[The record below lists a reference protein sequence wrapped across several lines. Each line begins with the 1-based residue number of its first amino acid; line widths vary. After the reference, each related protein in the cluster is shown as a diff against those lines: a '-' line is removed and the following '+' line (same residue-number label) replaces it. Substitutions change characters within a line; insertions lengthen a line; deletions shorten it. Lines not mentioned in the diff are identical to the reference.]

1 MKNKILNT
9 VLISILLLIVIFF
22 VSTNFIINIQWFKEV
37 GYLNVFFTK
46 IIAICKLFI
55 PIFIL
60 YFAAIA
66 IYMLTLK
73 KSIKGLIGEEKFKS
87 VKKYFIIS
95 NLLISILGAGV
106 TSVTQWYKILQF
118 TNSVPFGEVDPIFN
132 KDISFYVFKLP
143 LIQSI
148 FSTAISLIIILVI
161 ITVIMYLVL
170 GFKDKINESNDNVIR
185 INSKT
190 YGIRKFAGKQL
201 AILAAILSLLIGCSY
216 LLKSYDL
223 VYSTRGVAYGASYTD
238 VKITMTFYKVIAIAC
253 LIASIVVFISILK
266 LKVRP
271 IIISTAIIAVLIV
284 LEPVVAL
291 LTQQFV
297 VKPNE
302 MELEKPYIANNIEAT
317 KKAFNIDEIEVKEME
332 PNENITS
339 KKIDGNKDIIEN
351 LKVNSTGPLL
361 SFYKQVQ
368 LIKNYYEF
376 NDVDT
381 DRYNINGEYTQ
392 VFISPREINRSSMTT
407 WQNKHLRY
415 THGYGVAMSRVN
427 SVTEFG
433 QPDFVMKDIP
443 TVNTANIELKNPR
456 IYFGESDNDYV
467 IVNTEGGEF
476 DYPTGDTENTFNYDG
491 TGGIKMTPLNRV
503 LFSIYEKNPKILMSS
518 SITKDSKIILNR
530 NIVKRVKDIAP
541 FLTYDSDPYIVIHE
555 GRLVWMIDAYTTT
568 DKYPFSEPH
577 EGVNYIRN
585 SVKVVVDAFNGNV
598 DFYIA
603 DENDPI
609 INSYAK
615 IYKGLFKPLS
625 EMPKD
630 LKEHFRYPQDLF
642 ELQSKVLTKYHVD
655 DPIKLFT
662 EEDLWDRS
670 LEVVKNG
677 GVNKEEN
684 ISDKDEKFVL
694 KLAEKN
700 TESFKE
706 ENEGLYLMTKLPG
719 EDKVEMMLLDYFNMR
734 GKQSMVALLGARMDG
749 DNYGELVMYKFP
761 PQRTIY
767 SPILF
772 KNRIQQ
778 DPNISKE
785 ISLWEGKGSEVI
797 YGDLVIV
804 PIEDS
809 LLYLNTIYLKASS
822 ENSMPEMKRVILS
835 NGDKIVI
842 EENVEKALLKLFNY
856 SSKEDNTS
864 EDNKPEESNPNS
876 SLEGGNIK
884 TAADLFNKAI
894 EAQKNGDWAS
904 YGEFINNLGELLNKL
919 SKE

>member
-9 VLISILLLIVIFF
+9 VLISILLLVVVFF
-22 VSTNFIINIQWFKEV
+22 VSTNFIINVQWFKEV

-46 IIAICKLFI
+46 LIAICKLFV

-60 YFAAIA
+60 YFCVIA
-66 IYMLTLK
+66 IYLFTLR
-73 KSIKGLIGEEKFKS
+73 KSIRSLVGDTKFKS
-87 VKKYFIIS
+87 VKKYFLLS
-95 NLLISILGAGV
+95 NLVISILGAGA
-106 TSVTQWYKILQF
+106 TATTQWYKILQF
-118 TNSVPFGEVDPIFN
+118 TNAVPFGEVDPIFN

-143 LIQSI
+143 LVQSL
-148 FSTAISLIIILVI
+148 FSTAISLIIILVL
-161 ITVIMYLVL
+161 ITVIIYLAL
-170 GFKDKINESNDNVIR
+170 GFKDKIYQNKDNVIN

-201 AILAAILSLLIGCSY
+201 AVLASVLSLLIGCSY
-216 LLKSYDL
+216 LLKSYNL
-223 VYSTRGVAYGASYTD
+223 VYSTRGVSYGAGYTD
-238 VKITMTFYKVIAIAC
+238 VKITMIFYKVIAVAC
-253 LIASIVVFISILK
+253 VISSIVVFISILK
-266 LKVRP
+266 LKFRP
-271 IIISTAIIAVLIV
+271 IIISIASIAVLIV
-284 LEPVVAL
+284 LEPVVAVF
-291 LTQQFV
+291 TQQFV

-302 MELEKPYIANNIEAT
+302 MELEKPYISYSIDAT

-339 KKIDGNKDIIEN
+339 DKLEDNKDIIEN

-361 SFYKQVQ
+361 SFYQQVQ

-376 NDVDT
+376 NDADT
-381 DRYNINGEYTQ
+381 DRYNINGKYTQ
-392 VFISPREINRSSMTT
+392 VFVSPREINREAMTT

-415 THGYGVAMSRVN
+415 THGYGLAMSRVN

-443 TVNTANIELKNPR
+443 TVNTTDINLENPR

-476 DYPTGDTENTFNYDG
+476 DYPTGDTENTFNYNG
-491 TGGIKMTPLNRV
+491 TGGLKMTPFNRV

-518 SITKDSKIILNR
+518 SITSESRIILNR
-530 NIVKRVKDIAP
+530 NIVKRVQEIAP
-541 FLTYDSDPYIVIHE
+541 FLTYDSDPYIVVHD
-555 GRLVWMIDAYTTT
+555 GRLVWMMNAYTST

-598 DFYIA
+598 DFYVT

-609 INSYAK
+609 INCYLK
-615 IYKGLFKPLS
+615 IYKGLFKPMS
-625 EMPKD
+625 EMPED

-670 LEVVKNG
+670 LDVVKHG
-677 GVNKEEN
+677 GENLNQGDEGKEESILN
-684 ISDKDEKFVL
+684 KAKEN
-694 KLAEKN
+694 KN
-700 TESFKE
+700 NEA
-706 ENEGLYLMTKLPG
+706 ENEGLYLMTKLPD
-719 EDKVEMMLLDYFNMR
+719 EENVEMMLLDYFNMR

-785 ISLWEGKGSEVI
+785 ISLWAGKGSEVI
-797 YGDLVIV
+797 YGDIIIV

-809 LLYLNTIYLKASS
+809 LLYLNTIYLKANS

-842 EENVEKALLKLFNY
+842 EENIEKALLKLFNY
-856 SSKEDNTS
+856 NSFEENKNSNKDETSNTEITSDNSGVKE
-864 EDNKPEESNPNS
+864 
-876 SLEGGNIK
+876 
-884 TAADLFNKAI
+884 AADLFNKAI
-894 EAQKNGDWAS
+894 EAQKNGDWAT
-904 YGEFINNLGELLNKL
+904 YGEFINKLGDVLNKM
-919 SKE
+919 SHE

>member
-9 VLISILLLIVIFF
+9 VLISILLLVVVFF
-22 VSTNFIINIQWFKEV
+22 VSTNFIINFQWFKEV

-46 IIAICKLFI
+46 LIAISKLFV

-60 YFAAIA
+60 YFCVIA
-66 IYMLTLK
+66 IYLFTLR
-73 KSIKGLIGEEKFKS
+73 KSIRSLVGDTKFKS
-87 VKKYFIIS
+87 VKKYFLIS
-95 NLLISILGAGV
+95 NLVISILGAGA
-106 TSVTQWYKILQF
+106 TATTQWYKILQF
-118 TNSVPFGEVDPIFN
+118 TNAVSFGEVDPIFN

-143 LIQSI
+143 LVQSL
-148 FSTAISLIIILVI
+148 FSTAISLIIILVL
-161 ITVIMYLVL
+161 ITVIIYLAL
-170 GFKDKINESNDNVIR
+170 GFKDKIYQNKDNVIN

-201 AILAAILSLLIGCSY
+201 AVLASVLSLLIGCSY
-216 LLKSYDL
+216 LLKSYNL
-223 VYSTRGVAYGASYTD
+223 VYSTRGVSYGAGYTD
-238 VKITMTFYKVIAIAC
+238 VKITMIFYKVIAIAC
-253 LIASIVVFISILK
+253 VISSIVVFISILK
-266 LKVRP
+266 LKFRP
-271 IIISTAIIAVLIV
+271 IIISIASIAVLIV
-284 LEPVVAL
+284 LEPVVAIF
-291 LTQQFV
+291 TQQFV

-302 MELEKPYIANNIEAT
+302 MELEKPYISYSIDAT

-339 KKIDGNKDIIEN
+339 EKLEDNKDIIEN

-361 SFYKQVQ
+361 SFYQQVQ

-376 NDVDT
+376 NDADT
-381 DRYNINGEYTQ
+381 DRYNINGKYTQ
-392 VFISPREINRSSMTT
+392 VFVSPREINREAMTT

-415 THGYGVAMSRVN
+415 THGYGLAMSRVN

-443 TVNTANIELKNPR
+443 TVNTTDINLENPR

-476 DYPTGDTENTFNYDG
+476 DYPTGDTENTFNYNG
-491 TGGIKMTPLNRV
+491 TGGLKMTPFNRV

-518 SITKDSKIILNR
+518 SITSESRMILNR
-530 NIVKRVKDIAP
+530 NIVKRVQEIAP
-541 FLTYDSDPYIVIHE
+541 FLTYDSDPYIVVHD
-555 GRLVWMIDAYTTT
+555 GRLVWMMNAYTST

-598 DFYIA
+598 DFYVT

-609 INSYAK
+609 INCYLK

-625 EMPKD
+625 EMPED

-670 LEVVKNG
+670 LDVVKHG
-677 GVNKEEN
+677 GDNLSQGDEGKEESILN
-684 ISDKDEKFVL
+684 KAKEN
-694 KLAEKN
+694 KN
-700 TESFKE
+700 NEA
-706 ENEGLYLMTKLPG
+706 ENEGLYLMTKLPD
-719 EDKVEMMLLDYFNMR
+719 EENVEMMLLDYFNMR

-785 ISLWEGKGSEVI
+785 ISLWAGKGSEVI
-797 YGDLVIV
+797 YGDIIIV

-809 LLYLNTIYLKASS
+809 LLYLNTIYLKANS

-842 EENVEKALLKLFNY
+842 EENIEKALLKLFNY
-856 SSKEDNTS
+856 NSFEENKNSNKDETPKTETTSDKSGVKE
-864 EDNKPEESNPNS
+864 
-876 SLEGGNIK
+876 
-884 TAADLFNKAI
+884 AADLFNKAI
-894 EAQKNGDWAS
+894 EAQKNGDWTT
-904 YGEFINNLGELLNKL
+904 YGEFINKLGDVLNKM
-919 SKE
+919 SHE

>member
-9 VLISILLLIVIFF
+9 VLISILLLVVVFF
-22 VSTNFIINIQWFKEV
+22 VSTNFIINVQWFKEV

-46 IIAICKLFI
+46 LIAICKLFV

-60 YFAAIA
+60 YFCVIA
-66 IYMLTLK
+66 IYLFTLR
-73 KSIKGLIGEEKFKS
+73 KSIRSLVGDTKFKS
-87 VKKYFIIS
+87 VKKYFLLS
-95 NLLISILGAGV
+95 NLVISILGAGA
-106 TSVTQWYKILQF
+106 TATTQWYKILQF
-118 TNSVPFGEVDPIFN
+118 TNAVPFGEVDPIFN

-143 LIQSI
+143 LVQSL
-148 FSTAISLIIILVI
+148 FSTAISLIIILVL
-161 ITVIMYLVL
+161 ITVIIYLAL
-170 GFKDKINESNDNVIR
+170 GFKDKIYQNKDNVIN

-201 AILAAILSLLIGCSY
+201 AVLASVLSLLIGCSY
-216 LLKSYDL
+216 LLKSYNL
-223 VYSTRGVAYGASYTD
+223 VYSTRGVSYGAGYTD
-238 VKITMTFYKVIAIAC
+238 VKITMIFYKVIAVAC
-253 LIASIVVFISILK
+253 VISSIVVFISILK
-266 LKVRP
+266 LKFRP
-271 IIISTAIIAVLIV
+271 IIISIASIAVLIV
-284 LEPVVAL
+284 LEPVVAVF
-291 LTQQFV
+291 TQQFV

-302 MELEKPYIANNIEAT
+302 MELEKPYISYSIDAT

-339 KKIDGNKDIIEN
+339 DKLEDNKDIIEN

-361 SFYKQVQ
+361 SFYQQVQ

-376 NDVDT
+376 NDADT
-381 DRYNINGEYTQ
+381 DRYNINGKYTQ
-392 VFISPREINRSSMTT
+392 VFVSPREINREAMTT

-415 THGYGVAMSRVN
+415 THGYGLAMSRVN

-443 TVNTANIELKNPR
+443 TVNTTDINLENPR

-476 DYPTGDTENTFNYDG
+476 DYPTGDTENTFNYNG
-491 TGGIKMTPLNRV
+491 TGGLKMTPFNRV

-518 SITKDSKIILNR
+518 SITSESRIILNR
-530 NIVKRVKDIAP
+530 NIVKRVQEIAP
-541 FLTYDSDPYIVIHE
+541 FLTYDSDPYIVVHD
-555 GRLVWMIDAYTTT
+555 GRLVWMMNAYTST

-598 DFYIA
+598 DFYVT

-609 INSYAK
+609 INCYLK
-615 IYKGLFKPLS
+615 IYKGLFKPIS
-625 EMPKD
+625 EMPED

-670 LEVVKNG
+670 LDVVKHG
-677 GVNKEEN
+677 GENLNQGDEGKEESILN
-684 ISDKDEKFVL
+684 KAKEN
-694 KLAEKN
+694 KN
-700 TESFKE
+700 NEA
-706 ENEGLYLMTKLPG
+706 ENEGLYLMTKLPD
-719 EDKVEMMLLDYFNMR
+719 EENVEMMLLDYFNMR

-785 ISLWEGKGSEVI
+785 ISLWAGKGSEVI
-797 YGDLVIV
+797 YGDIIIV

-809 LLYLNTIYLKASS
+809 LLYLNTIYLKANS

-842 EENVEKALLKLFNY
+842 EENIEKALLKLFNY
-856 SSKEDNTS
+856 NSFEENKNSNKDETSNTEITSDNSGVKE
-864 EDNKPEESNPNS
+864 
-876 SLEGGNIK
+876 
-884 TAADLFNKAI
+884 AADLFNKAI
-894 EAQKNGDWAS
+894 EAQKNGDWAT
-904 YGEFINNLGELLNKL
+904 YGEFINKLGDVLNKM
-919 SKE
+919 SHE

>member
-9 VLISILLLIVIFF
+9 VLISILLLVVVFF
-22 VSTNFIINIQWFKEV
+22 VSTNFIINVQWFKEV

-46 IIAICKLFI
+46 LIAICKLFV

-60 YFAAIA
+60 YFCVIA
-66 IYMLTLK
+66 IYLFTLR
-73 KSIKGLIGEEKFKS
+73 KSIRSLVGDTKFKS
-87 VKKYFIIS
+87 VKKYFLLS
-95 NLLISILGAGV
+95 NLVISILGAGA
-106 TSVTQWYKILQF
+106 TATTQWYKILQF
-118 TNSVPFGEVDPIFN
+118 TNAVPFGEVDPIFN

-143 LIQSI
+143 LVQSL
-148 FSTAISLIIILVI
+148 FSTAISLIIILVL
-161 ITVIMYLVL
+161 ITVIIYLAL
-170 GFKDKINESNDNVIR
+170 GFKDKIYQNKDNVIN

-201 AILAAILSLLIGCSY
+201 AVLASVLSLLIGCSY
-216 LLKSYDL
+216 LLKSYNL
-223 VYSTRGVAYGASYTD
+223 VYSTRGVSYGAGYTD
-238 VKITMTFYKVIAIAC
+238 VKITMIFYKVIAIAC
-253 LIASIVVFISILK
+253 VISSIVVFISILK
-266 LKVRP
+266 LKFRP
-271 IIISTAIIAVLIV
+271 IIISIASIAVLIV
-284 LEPVVAL
+284 LEPVVAIF
-291 LTQQFV
+291 TQQFV

-302 MELEKPYIANNIEAT
+302 MELEKPYISYSIDAT

-339 KKIDGNKDIIEN
+339 EKLEDNKDIIEN

-361 SFYKQVQ
+361 SFYQQVQ

-376 NDVDT
+376 NDADT
-381 DRYNINGEYTQ
+381 DRYNINGKYTQ
-392 VFISPREINRSSMTT
+392 VFVSPREINREAMKT

-415 THGYGVAMSRVN
+415 THGYGLAMSRVN

-443 TVNTANIELKNPR
+443 TVNTTDINLENPR

-476 DYPTGDTENTFNYDG
+476 DYPTGDTENTFNYNG
-491 TGGIKMTPLNRV
+491 TGGLKMTPFNRV
-503 LFSIYEKNPKILMSS
+503 LFSIYERNPKILMSS
-518 SITKDSKIILNR
+518 SITSESRIILNR
-530 NIVKRVKDIAP
+530 NIVKRVQEIAP
-541 FLTYDSDPYIVIHE
+541 FLTYDSDPYIVVHD
-555 GRLVWMIDAYTTT
+555 GRLVWMMNAYTST

-598 DFYIA
+598 DFYVT

-609 INSYAK
+609 INCYLK

-625 EMPKD
+625 EMPED

-670 LEVVKNG
+670 LDVVKHG
-677 GVNKEEN
+677 GDNLSQGDEGKEESILN
-684 ISDKDEKFVL
+684 KAKEN
-694 KLAEKN
+694 KN
-700 TESFKE
+700 NEA
-706 ENEGLYLMTKLPG
+706 ENEGLYLMTKLPD
-719 EDKVEMMLLDYFNMR
+719 EENVEMMLLDYFNMR

-785 ISLWEGKGSEVI
+785 ISLWAGKGSEVI
-797 YGDLVIV
+797 YGDIIIV

-809 LLYLNTIYLKASS
+809 LLYLNTIYLKANS

-842 EENVEKALLKLFNY
+842 EENIEKALLKLFNY
-856 SSKEDNTS
+856 NSFEENKNSNKDETSNTEITSDNSGVKE
-864 EDNKPEESNPNS
+864 
-876 SLEGGNIK
+876 
-884 TAADLFNKAI
+884 AADLFNKAI
-894 EAQKNGDWAS
+894 EAQKNGDWAT
-904 YGEFINNLGELLNKL
+904 YGEFINKLGDVLNKM
-919 SKE
+919 SHE

>member
-9 VLISILLLIVIFF
+9 VLISILLLVVVFF
-22 VSTNFIINIQWFKEV
+22 VSTNFIINFQWFKEV

-46 IIAICKLFI
+46 LIAISKLFV

-60 YFAAIA
+60 YFCVIA
-66 IYMLTLK
+66 IYLFTLR
-73 KSIKGLIGEEKFKS
+73 KSIRSLVGDTKFKS
-87 VKKYFIIS
+87 VKKYFLLS
-95 NLLISILGAGV
+95 NLVISILGAGA
-106 TSVTQWYKILQF
+106 TATTQWYKILQF
-118 TNSVPFGEVDPIFN
+118 TNAVSFGEVDPIFN

-143 LIQSI
+143 LVQSL
-148 FSTAISLIIILVI
+148 FSTAISLIIILVL
-161 ITVIMYLVL
+161 ITVIIYLAL
-170 GFKDKINESNDNVIR
+170 GFKDKIYQNKDNVIN

-201 AILAAILSLLIGCSY
+201 AVLASVLSLLIGCSY
-216 LLKSYDL
+216 LLKSYNL
-223 VYSTRGVAYGASYTD
+223 VYSTRGVSYGAGYTD
-238 VKITMTFYKVIAIAC
+238 VKITMIFYKVIAIAC
-253 LIASIVVFISILK
+253 VISSIVVFISILK
-266 LKVRP
+266 LKFRP
-271 IIISTAIIAVLIV
+271 IIISIASIAVLIV
-284 LEPVVAL
+284 LEPVVAIF
-291 LTQQFV
+291 TQQFV

-302 MELEKPYIANNIEAT
+302 MELEKPYISYSIDAT

-339 KKIDGNKDIIEN
+339 EKLEDNKDIIEN

-361 SFYKQVQ
+361 SFYQQVQ

-376 NDVDT
+376 NDADT
-381 DRYNINGEYTQ
+381 DRYNINGKYTQ
-392 VFISPREINRSSMTT
+392 VFVSPREINREAMTT

-415 THGYGVAMSRVN
+415 THGYGLAMSRVN

-443 TVNTANIELKNPR
+443 TVNTTDINLENPR

-476 DYPTGDTENTFNYDG
+476 DYPTGDTENTFNYNG
-491 TGGIKMTPLNRV
+491 TGGLKMTPFNRV
-503 LFSIYEKNPKILMSS
+503 LFSIYERNPKILMSS
-518 SITKDSKIILNR
+518 SITSESRIILNR
-530 NIVKRVKDIAP
+530 NIVKRVQEIAP
-541 FLTYDSDPYIVIHE
+541 FLTYDSDPYIVVHD
-555 GRLVWMIDAYTTT
+555 GRLVWMMNAYTST

-598 DFYIA
+598 DFYVT

-609 INSYAK
+609 INCYLK

-625 EMPKD
+625 EMPED

-670 LEVVKNG
+670 LDVVKHG
-677 GVNKEEN
+677 GENLSQGDEGKEESILN
-684 ISDKDEKFVL
+684 KAKEN
-694 KLAEKN
+694 KN
-700 TESFKE
+700 NEA
-706 ENEGLYLMTKLPG
+706 ENEGLYLMTKLPD
-719 EDKVEMMLLDYFNMR
+719 EENVEMMLLDYFNMR

-785 ISLWEGKGSEVI
+785 ISLWAGKGSEVI
-797 YGDLVIV
+797 YGDIIIV

-809 LLYLNTIYLKASS
+809 LLYLNTIYLKANS

-842 EENVEKALLKLFNY
+842 EENIEKALLKLFNY
-856 SSKEDNTS
+856 NSFEENKNSNKDETSNTEITSDNSGVKE
-864 EDNKPEESNPNS
+864 
-876 SLEGGNIK
+876 
-884 TAADLFNKAI
+884 AADLFNKAI
-894 EAQKNGDWAS
+894 EAQKNGDWAT
-904 YGEFINNLGELLNKL
+904 YGEFINKLGDVLNKM
-919 SKE
+919 SHD

>member
-9 VLISILLLIVIFF
+9 VLISILLLVVVFF
-22 VSTNFIINIQWFKEV
+22 VSTNFIINFQWFKEV

-46 IIAICKLFI
+46 LIAISKLFV

-60 YFAAIA
+60 YFCVIA
-66 IYMLTLK
+66 IYLFTLR
-73 KSIKGLIGEEKFKS
+73 KSIRSLVGDNKFKS
-87 VKKYFIIS
+87 VKKYFLLS
-95 NLLISILGAGV
+95 NLVISILGAGA
-106 TSVTQWYKILQF
+106 TATTQWYKILQF
-118 TNSVPFGEVDPIFN
+118 TNAVSFGEVDPIFN

-143 LIQSI
+143 LVQSL
-148 FSTAISLIIILVI
+148 FSTAISLIIILVL
-161 ITVIMYLVL
+161 ITVIIYLAL
-170 GFKDKINESNDNVIR
+170 GFKDKIYQNKDNVIN

-201 AILAAILSLLIGCSY
+201 AVLASVLSLLIGCSY
-216 LLKSYDL
+216 LLKSYNL
-223 VYSTRGVAYGASYTD
+223 VYSTRGVSYGAGYTD
-238 VKITMTFYKVIAIAC
+238 VKITMIFYKVIAIAC
-253 LIASIVVFISILK
+253 VISSIVVFISILK
-266 LKVRP
+266 LKFRP
-271 IIISTAIIAVLIV
+271 IIISIASIAVLIV
-284 LEPVVAL
+284 LEPVVAIF
-291 LTQQFV
+291 TQQFV

-302 MELEKPYIANNIEAT
+302 MELEKPYISYSIDAT

-339 KKIDGNKDIIEN
+339 EKLEDNKDIIEN

-361 SFYKQVQ
+361 SFYQQVQ

-376 NDVDT
+376 NDADT
-381 DRYNINGEYTQ
+381 DRYNINGKYTQ
-392 VFISPREINRSSMTT
+392 VFVSPREINREAMTT

-415 THGYGVAMSRVN
+415 THGYGLAMSRVN

-443 TVNTANIELKNPR
+443 TVNTTDINLENPR

-476 DYPTGDTENTFNYDG
+476 DYPTGDTENTFNYNG
-491 TGGIKMTPLNRV
+491 TGGLKMTPFNRV

-518 SITKDSKIILNR
+518 SITSESRMILNR
-530 NIVKRVKDIAP
+530 NIVKRVQEIAP
-541 FLTYDSDPYIVIHE
+541 FLTYDSDPYIVVHD
-555 GRLVWMIDAYTTT
+555 GRLVWMMNAYTST

-598 DFYIA
+598 DFYVT

-609 INSYAK
+609 INCYLK

-625 EMPKD
+625 EMPED

-670 LEVVKNG
+670 LEVVKHG
-677 GVNKEEN
+677 GENLSQGDEGKEESILN
-684 ISDKDEKFVL
+684 KAKEN
-694 KLAEKN
+694 KN
-700 TESFKE
+700 NEA
-706 ENEGLYLMTKLPG
+706 ENEGLYLMTKLPD
-719 EDKVEMMLLDYFNMR
+719 EENVEMMLLDYFNMR

-785 ISLWEGKGSEVI
+785 ISLWAGKGSEVI
-797 YGDLVIV
+797 YGDIIIV

-809 LLYLNTIYLKASS
+809 LLYLNTIYLKANS

-842 EENVEKALLKLFNY
+842 EENIEKALLKLFNY
-856 SSKEDNTS
+856 NSFEENKNSNKDETPKNETPSDNSGVKE
-864 EDNKPEESNPNS
+864 
-876 SLEGGNIK
+876 
-884 TAADLFNKAI
+884 AADLFNKAI
-894 EAQKNGDWAS
+894 EAQKNGDWTT
-904 YGEFINNLGELLNKL
+904 YGEFINKLGDVLNKM
-919 SKE
+919 SHE

>member
-1 MKNKILNT
+1 MKNKILNI
-9 VLISILLLIVIFF
+9 VLMTILLVIVVLLI
-22 VSTNFIINIQWFKEV
+22 STNFVINIQWFKEV

-46 IIAICKLFI
+46 MVAICKLFI
-55 PIFIL
+55 PIFIV
-60 YFAAIA
+60 YFAVIA
-66 IYMLTLK
+66 IYLFTLK
-73 KSIKGLIGEEKFKS
+73 GSIRNLVGEIKFKS
-87 VKKYFIIS
+87 IRKYFVLLNLGIS
-95 NLLISILGAGV
+95 LLGAGG
-106 TSVTQWYKILQF
+106 TAITQWYKILQF

-148 FSTAISLIIILVI
+148 FSAAISLIVILALVTVVI
-161 ITVIMYLVL
+161 YLGL
-170 GFKDKINESNDNVIR
+170 GFKDRLYKNQDNVIN
-185 INSKT
+185 INSKAD
-190 YGIRKFAGKQL
+190 GIRKFAGKQL
-201 AILAAILSLLIGCSY
+201 AVLASVLSLLIAGGY
-216 LLKSYDL
+216 LLKSYTL

-238 VKITMTFYKVIAIAC
+238 VKITLLFYKVISVAC
-253 LIASIVVFISILK
+253 IIASIIVFISILK
-266 LKVRP
+266 SKFRP
-271 IIISTAIIAVLIV
+271 IIISIAGIAVLIV
-284 LEPVVAL
+284 LEPVVAI

-302 MELEKPYIANNIEAT
+302 MELEKPYISYNIEAT
-317 KKAFNIDEIEVKEME
+317 KKAFNVDNITVKEME

-339 KKIDGNKDIIEN
+339 ETLEDNKEIIEN

-361 SFYKQVQ
+361 SFYQQVQ

-376 NDVDT
+376 NDADT
-381 DRYNINGEYTQ
+381 DRYNINGDYTQ
-392 VFISPREINRSSMTT
+392 VFISPREINRDSMNT

-427 SVTEFG
+427 SVTEAG

-443 TVNTANIELKNPR
+443 TINNTDINLENPR
-456 IYFGESDNDYV
+456 IYFGESDNEYV

-476 DYPTGDTENTFNYDG
+476 DYPTGDTENTFNYNG
-491 TGGIKMTPLNRV
+491 TGGIQMTPLNRI
-503 LFSIYEKNPKILMSS
+503 LFSIYEKNPKILMSN
-518 SITKDSKIILNR
+518 SITSESKVILNR
-530 NIVKRVKDIAP
+530 NIVDRVTEIAP
-541 FLTYDSDPYIVIHE
+541 FLTYDSDPYIVVHD
-555 GRLVWMIDAYTTT
+555 GRLVWMMDAYTTT

-577 EGVNYIRN
+577 DGVNYIRN
-585 SVKVVVDAFNGNV
+585 SVKVIVDAFNGNV

-609 INSYAK
+609 IECYSK
-615 IYKGLFKPLS
+615 IYKGLFKPMA
-625 EMPKD
+625 EMPED
-630 LKEHFRYPQDLF
+630 LKGHFRYPQNLF

-655 DPIKLFT
+655 DPVKLFT

-670 LEVVKNG
+670 LEVVKHGGETATKEANG
-677 GVNKEEN
+677 QVESILNKSKSNE
-684 ISDKDEKFVL
+684 S
-694 KLAEKN
+694 
-700 TESFKE
+700 TEDQ
-706 ENEGLYLMTKLPG
+706 NEGLYLMTKLPG
-719 EDKVEMMLLDYFNMR
+719 EENIEMMLLDYFNMR

-749 DNYGELVMYKFP
+749 DNYGDLVMYKFP

-785 ISLWEGKGSEVI
+785 ISLWAGKGSEVI
-797 YGDLVIV
+797 YGDIIIV

-809 LLYLNTIYLKASS
+809 LLYLNTIYLKADS

-856 SSKEDNTS
+856 SAPGENENTNT
-864 EDNKPEESNPNS
+864 ENNTANKIPNN
-876 SLEGGNIK
+876 EGGVK
-884 TAADLFNKAI
+884 EAADLFNKAI

-904 YGEFINNLGELLNKL
+904 YGEYINQVGDILNKIL
-919 SKE
+919 QE

>member
-9 VLISILLLIVIFF
+9 VLISILLLVVVFF
-22 VSTNFIINIQWFKEV
+22 VSTNFIINFQWFKEV

-46 IIAICKLFI
+46 LIAISKLFV

-60 YFAAIA
+60 YFCVIA
-66 IYMLTLK
+66 IYLFTLR
-73 KSIKGLIGEEKFKS
+73 KSIRSLVGDTKFKS
-87 VKKYFIIS
+87 VKKYFLLS
-95 NLLISILGAGV
+95 NLVISILGAGA
-106 TSVTQWYKILQF
+106 TATTQWYKILQF
-118 TNSVPFGEVDPIFN
+118 TNAVSFGEVDPIFN

-143 LIQSI
+143 LVQSL
-148 FSTAISLIIILVI
+148 FSTAISLIIILVL
-161 ITVIMYLVL
+161 ITVIIYLAL
-170 GFKDKINESNDNVIR
+170 GFKDKIYQNKDNVIN

-201 AILAAILSLLIGCSY
+201 AVLASVLSLLIGCSY
-216 LLKSYDL
+216 LLKSYNL
-223 VYSTRGVAYGASYTD
+223 VYSTRGVSYGAGYTD
-238 VKITMTFYKVIAIAC
+238 VKITMIFYKVIAIAC
-253 LIASIVVFISILK
+253 VISSIVVFISILK
-266 LKVRP
+266 LKFRP
-271 IIISTAIIAVLIV
+271 IIISIASIAVLIV
-284 LEPVVAL
+284 LEPVVAIF
-291 LTQQFV
+291 TQQFV

-302 MELEKPYIANNIEAT
+302 MELEKPYISYSIDAT

-339 KKIDGNKDIIEN
+339 EKLEDNKDIIEN

-361 SFYKQVQ
+361 SFYQQVQ

-376 NDVDT
+376 NDADT
-381 DRYNINGEYTQ
+381 DRYNINGKYTQ
-392 VFISPREINRSSMTT
+392 VFVSPREINREAMTT

-415 THGYGVAMSRVN
+415 THGYGLAMSRVN

-443 TVNTANIELKNPR
+443 TVNTTDINLENPR

-476 DYPTGDTENTFNYDG
+476 DYPTGDTENTFNYNG
-491 TGGIKMTPLNRV
+491 TGGLKMTPFNRV
-503 LFSIYEKNPKILMSS
+503 LFSIYERNPKILMSS
-518 SITKDSKIILNR
+518 SITSESRIILNR
-530 NIVKRVKDIAP
+530 NIVKRVQEIAP
-541 FLTYDSDPYIVIHE
+541 FLTYDSDPYIVVHD
-555 GRLVWMIDAYTTT
+555 GRLVWMMNAYTST

-598 DFYIA
+598 DFYVT

-609 INSYAK
+609 INCYLK

-625 EMPKD
+625 EMPED

-670 LEVVKNG
+670 LDVVKHG
-677 GVNKEEN
+677 GDNLSQGDEGKEESILN
-684 ISDKDEKFVL
+684 KAKEN
-694 KLAEKN
+694 KN
-700 TESFKE
+700 NEA
-706 ENEGLYLMTKLPG
+706 ENEGLYLMTKLPD
-719 EDKVEMMLLDYFNMR
+719 EENVEMMLLDYFNMR

-785 ISLWEGKGSEVI
+785 ISLWAGKGSEVI
-797 YGDLVIV
+797 YGDIIIV

-809 LLYLNTIYLKASS
+809 LLYLNTIYLKANS

-842 EENVEKALLKLFNY
+842 EENIEKALLKLFNY
-856 SSKEDNTS
+856 NSFEENKNSNKDETPKTETTSDKSGVKE
-864 EDNKPEESNPNS
+864 
-876 SLEGGNIK
+876 
-884 TAADLFNKAI
+884 AADLFNKAI
-894 EAQKNGDWAS
+894 EAQKNGDWTT
-904 YGEFINNLGELLNKL
+904 YGEFINKLGDVLNKM
-919 SKE
+919 SHE

>member
-9 VLISILLLIVIFF
+9 VLISILLLVVVFF
-22 VSTNFIINIQWFKEV
+22 VSTNFIINVQWFKEV

-46 IIAICKLFI
+46 LIAICKLFV

-60 YFAAIA
+60 YFCVIA
-66 IYMLTLK
+66 IYLFTLR
-73 KSIKGLIGEEKFKS
+73 KSIRSLVGDTKFKS
-87 VKKYFIIS
+87 VKKYFLIS
-95 NLLISILGAGV
+95 NLVISILGAGA
-106 TSVTQWYKILQF
+106 TATTQWYKILQF
-118 TNSVPFGEVDPIFN
+118 TNAVSFGEVDPIFN

-143 LIQSI
+143 LVQSL
-148 FSTAISLIIILVI
+148 FSTAISLIIILVL
-161 ITVIMYLVL
+161 ITVIIYLAL
-170 GFKDKINESNDNVIR
+170 GFKDKIYQNKDNVIN

-201 AILAAILSLLIGCSY
+201 AVLASVLSLLIGCSY
-216 LLKSYDL
+216 LLKSYNL
-223 VYSTRGVAYGASYTD
+223 VYSTRGVSYGAGYTD
-238 VKITMTFYKVIAIAC
+238 VKITMIFYKVIAIAC
-253 LIASIVVFISILK
+253 VISSIVVFISILK
-266 LKVRP
+266 LKFRP
-271 IIISTAIIAVLIV
+271 IIISIASIAVLIV
-284 LEPVVAL
+284 LEPVVAIF
-291 LTQQFV
+291 TQQFV

-302 MELEKPYIANNIEAT
+302 MELEKPYISYSIDAT

-339 KKIDGNKDIIEN
+339 EKLEDNKDIIEN

-361 SFYKQVQ
+361 SFYQQVQ

-376 NDVDT
+376 NDADT
-381 DRYNINGEYTQ
+381 DRYNINGKYTQ
-392 VFISPREINRSSMTT
+392 VFVSPREINREAMTT

-415 THGYGVAMSRVN
+415 THGYGLAMSRVN

-443 TVNTANIELKNPR
+443 TVNTTDINLENPR

-476 DYPTGDTENTFNYDG
+476 DYPTGDTENTFNYNG
-491 TGGIKMTPLNRV
+491 TGGLKMTPFNRV
-503 LFSIYEKNPKILMSS
+503 LFSIYERNPKILMSS
-518 SITKDSKIILNR
+518 SITSESRIILNR
-530 NIVKRVKDIAP
+530 NIVKRVQEIAP
-541 FLTYDSDPYIVIHE
+541 FLTYDSDPYIVVHD
-555 GRLVWMIDAYTTT
+555 GRLVWMMNAYTST

-598 DFYIA
+598 DFYVT

-609 INSYAK
+609 INCYLK

-625 EMPKD
+625 EMPED

-670 LEVVKNG
+670 LDVVKHG
-677 GVNKEEN
+677 GENLSQGDEGKEESILN
-684 ISDKDEKFVL
+684 KAKEN
-694 KLAEKN
+694 KN
-700 TESFKE
+700 NEA
-706 ENEGLYLMTKLPG
+706 ENEGLYLMTKLPD
-719 EDKVEMMLLDYFNMR
+719 EENVEMMLLDYFNMR

-785 ISLWEGKGSEVI
+785 ISLWAGKGSEVI
-797 YGDLVIV
+797 YGDIIIV

-809 LLYLNTIYLKASS
+809 LLYLNTIYLKANS

-842 EENVEKALLKLFNY
+842 EENIEKALLKLFNY
-856 SSKEDNTS
+856 NSFEENKNSNKDETSNTEITSDNSGVKE
-864 EDNKPEESNPNS
+864 
-876 SLEGGNIK
+876 
-884 TAADLFNKAI
+884 AADLFNKAI
-894 EAQKNGDWAS
+894 EAQKNGDWAT
-904 YGEFINNLGELLNKL
+904 YGEFINKLGDVLNKM
-919 SKE
+919 SHD

>member
-9 VLISILLLIVIFF
+9 VLISILLLVVVFF
-22 VSTNFIINIQWFKEV
+22 VSTNFIINVQWFKEV

-46 IIAICKLFI
+46 LIAICKLFV

-60 YFAAIA
+60 YFCVIA
-66 IYMLTLK
+66 IYLFTLR
-73 KSIKGLIGEEKFKS
+73 KSIRSLVGDTKFKS
-87 VKKYFIIS
+87 VKKYFLLS
-95 NLLISILGAGV
+95 NLVISILGAGA
-106 TSVTQWYKILQF
+106 TATTQWYKILQF
-118 TNSVPFGEVDPIFN
+118 TNAVPFGEVDPIFN

-143 LIQSI
+143 LVQSL
-148 FSTAISLIIILVI
+148 FSTAISLIIILVL
-161 ITVIMYLVL
+161 ITVIIYLAL
-170 GFKDKINESNDNVIR
+170 GFKDKIYQNKDNVIN

-201 AILAAILSLLIGCSY
+201 AVLASVLSLLIGCSY
-216 LLKSYDL
+216 LLKSYNL
-223 VYSTRGVAYGASYTD
+223 VYSTRGVSYGAGYTD
-238 VKITMTFYKVIAIAC
+238 VKITMIFYKVIAVAC
-253 LIASIVVFISILK
+253 VISSIVVFISILK
-266 LKVRP
+266 LKFRP
-271 IIISTAIIAVLIV
+271 IIISIASIAVLIV
-284 LEPVVAL
+284 LEPVVAIF
-291 LTQQFV
+291 TQQFV

-302 MELEKPYIANNIEAT
+302 MELEKPYISYSIDAT

-339 KKIDGNKDIIEN
+339 EKLEDNKDIIEN

-361 SFYKQVQ
+361 SFYQQVQ

-376 NDVDT
+376 NDADT
-381 DRYNINGEYTQ
+381 DRYNINGKYTQ
-392 VFISPREINRSSMTT
+392 VFVSPREINRDSMTT

-415 THGYGVAMSRVN
+415 THGYGLAMSRVN

-443 TVNTANIELKNPR
+443 TVNTTDINLENPR

-476 DYPTGDTENTFNYDG
+476 DYPTGDTENTFNYNG
-491 TGGIKMTPLNRV
+491 TGGLKMTPFNRV
-503 LFSIYEKNPKILMSS
+503 LFSIYERNPKILMSS
-518 SITKDSKIILNR
+518 SITSESRIILNR
-530 NIVKRVKDIAP
+530 NIVKRVQEIAP
-541 FLTYDSDPYIVIHE
+541 FLTYDSDPYIVVHD
-555 GRLVWMIDAYTTT
+555 GRLVWMMDAYTST

-598 DFYIA
+598 DFYVT

-609 INSYAK
+609 INCYLK

-625 EMPKD
+625 EMPED

-662 EEDLWDRS
+662 EEDLRDRS
-670 LEVVKNG
+670 LEVVKHG
-677 GVNKEEN
+677 GENLSQGDEGKEESILN
-684 ISDKDEKFVL
+684 KAKEN
-694 KLAEKN
+694 KN
-700 TESFKE
+700 NEA
-706 ENEGLYLMTKLPG
+706 ENEGLYLMTKLPD
-719 EDKVEMMLLDYFNMR
+719 EENVEMMLLDYFNMR

-785 ISLWEGKGSEVI
+785 ISLWAGKGSEVI
-797 YGDLVIV
+797 YGDIIIV

-809 LLYLNTIYLKASS
+809 LLYLNTIYLKANS

-842 EENVEKALLKLFNY
+842 EENIEKALLKLFNY
-856 SSKEDNTS
+856 SSSEENKNSNKDETHKNEITSDNSGIKE
-864 EDNKPEESNPNS
+864 
-876 SLEGGNIK
+876 
-884 TAADLFNKAI
+884 AADLFNKAI
-894 EAQKNGDWAS
+894 EAQKNGDWAT
-904 YGEFINNLGELLNKL
+904 YGEFINKLGDILNKM
-919 SKE
+919 SQE

>member
-9 VLISILLLIVIFF
+9 VLISILLLVVVFF
-22 VSTNFIINIQWFKEV
+22 VSTNFIINVQWFKEV

-46 IIAICKLFI
+46 LIAICKLFV

-60 YFAAIA
+60 YFCVIA
-66 IYMLTLK
+66 IYLFTLR
-73 KSIKGLIGEEKFKS
+73 KSIRSLVGDTKFKS
-87 VKKYFIIS
+87 VKKYFLLS
-95 NLLISILGAGV
+95 NLVISILGAGA
-106 TSVTQWYKILQF
+106 TATTQWYKILQF
-118 TNSVPFGEVDPIFN
+118 TNAVPFGEVDPIFN

-143 LIQSI
+143 LVQSL
-148 FSTAISLIIILVI
+148 FSTAISLIIILVL
-161 ITVIMYLVL
+161 ITVIIYLAL
-170 GFKDKINESNDNVIR
+170 GFKDKIYQNKDNVIN

-201 AILAAILSLLIGCSY
+201 AVLASVLSLLIGCSY
-216 LLKSYDL
+216 LLKSYNL
-223 VYSTRGVAYGASYTD
+223 VYSTRGVSYGAGYTD
-238 VKITMTFYKVIAIAC
+238 VKITMIFYKVIAIAC
-253 LIASIVVFISILK
+253 VISSIVVFISILK
-266 LKVRP
+266 LKFRP
-271 IIISTAIIAVLIV
+271 IIISIASIAVLIV
-284 LEPVVAL
+284 LEPVVAIF
-291 LTQQFV
+291 TQQFV

-302 MELEKPYIANNIEAT
+302 MELEKPYISYSIDAT

-339 KKIDGNKDIIEN
+339 EKLEDNKDIIEN

-361 SFYKQVQ
+361 SFYQQVQ

-376 NDVDT
+376 NDADT
-381 DRYNINGEYTQ
+381 DRYNINGKYTQ
-392 VFISPREINRSSMTT
+392 VFVSPREINREAMTT

-415 THGYGVAMSRVN
+415 THGYGLAMSRVN

-443 TVNTANIELKNPR
+443 TVNTTDINLENPR

-476 DYPTGDTENTFNYDG
+476 DYPTGDTENTFNYNG
-491 TGGIKMTPLNRV
+491 TGGLKMTPFNRV
-503 LFSIYEKNPKILMSS
+503 LFSIYERNPKILMSS
-518 SITKDSKIILNR
+518 SITSESRIILNR
-530 NIVKRVKDIAP
+530 NIVKRVQEIAP
-541 FLTYDSDPYIVIHE
+541 FLTYDSDPYIVVHD
-555 GRLVWMIDAYTTT
+555 GRLVWMMNAYTST

-598 DFYIA
+598 DFYVT

-609 INSYAK
+609 INCYLK

-625 EMPKD
+625 EMPED

-670 LEVVKNG
+670 LDVVKHG
-677 GVNKEEN
+677 GENLSQGDEGKEESIFN
-684 ISDKDEKFVL
+684 KAKEN
-694 KLAEKN
+694 KN
-700 TESFKE
+700 NEA
-706 ENEGLYLMTKLPG
+706 ENEGLYLMTKLPD
-719 EDKVEMMLLDYFNMR
+719 EENVEMMLLDYFNMR

-785 ISLWEGKGSEVI
+785 ISLWAGKGSEVI
-797 YGDLVIV
+797 YGDIIIV

-809 LLYLNTIYLKASS
+809 LLYLNTIYLKANS

-842 EENVEKALLKLFNY
+842 EENIEKALLKLFNY
-856 SSKEDNTS
+856 NSFEENKNSNKDETSNTEITSDNSGVKE
-864 EDNKPEESNPNS
+864 
-876 SLEGGNIK
+876 
-884 TAADLFNKAI
+884 AADLFNKAI
-894 EAQKNGDWAS
+894 EAQKNGDWAT
-904 YGEFINNLGELLNKL
+904 YGEFINKLGDVLNKM
-919 SKE
+919 SHE

>member
-9 VLISILLLIVIFF
+9 VLISILLLVVVFF
-22 VSTNFIINIQWFKEV
+22 VSTNFIINVQWFKEV

-46 IIAICKLFI
+46 LIAICKLFV

-60 YFAAIA
+60 YFCVIA
-66 IYMLTLK
+66 IYLFTLR
-73 KSIKGLIGEEKFKS
+73 KSIRSLVGDTKFKS
-87 VKKYFIIS
+87 VKKYFILS
-95 NLLISILGAGV
+95 NLVISILGAGA
-106 TSVTQWYKILQF
+106 TATTQWYKILQF
-118 TNSVPFGEVDPIFN
+118 TNAVPFGEVDPIFN

-143 LIQSI
+143 LVQSL
-148 FSTAISLIIILVI
+148 FSTAISLIIILVL
-161 ITVIMYLVL
+161 ITVIIYLAL
-170 GFKDKINESNDNVIR
+170 GFKDKIYQNKDNVIN

-201 AILAAILSLLIGCSY
+201 AVLASVLSLLIGCSY
-216 LLKSYDL
+216 LLKSYNL
-223 VYSTRGVAYGASYTD
+223 VYSTRGVSYGAGYTD
-238 VKITMTFYKVIAIAC
+238 VKITMIFYKVIAVAC
-253 LIASIVVFISILK
+253 VISSIVVFISILK
-266 LKVRP
+266 LKFRP
-271 IIISTAIIAVLIV
+271 IIISIASIAVLIV
-284 LEPVVAL
+284 LEPVVAIF
-291 LTQQFV
+291 TQQFV

-302 MELEKPYIANNIEAT
+302 MELEKPYISYSIDAT

-339 KKIDGNKDIIEN
+339 EKLEDNKDIIEN

-361 SFYKQVQ
+361 SFYQQVQ

-376 NDVDT
+376 NDADT
-381 DRYNINGEYTQ
+381 DRYNINGKYTQ
-392 VFISPREINRSSMTT
+392 VFVSPREINRDSMTT

-415 THGYGVAMSRVN
+415 THGYGLAMSRVN

-443 TVNTANIELKNPR
+443 TVNTTDINLENPR

-476 DYPTGDTENTFNYDG
+476 DYPTGDTENTFNYNG
-491 TGGIKMTPLNRV
+491 TGGLKMTPFNRV
-503 LFSIYEKNPKILMSS
+503 LFSIYERNPKILMSS
-518 SITKDSKIILNR
+518 SITSESRIILNR
-530 NIVKRVKDIAP
+530 NIVKRVQEIAP
-541 FLTYDSDPYIVIHE
+541 FLTYDSDPYIVVHD
-555 GRLVWMIDAYTTT
+555 GRLVWMMDAYTST

-598 DFYIA
+598 DFYVT

-609 INSYAK
+609 INCYLK

-625 EMPKD
+625 EMPED

-642 ELQSKVLTKYHVD
+642 ELQSKVLTKYHID

-670 LEVVKNG
+670 LEVVKHG
-677 GVNKEEN
+677 GEKLSQGEDDKEESILN
-684 ISDKDEKFVL
+684 KAKEN
-694 KLAEKN
+694 KN
-700 TESFKE
+700 NEA
-706 ENEGLYLMTKLPG
+706 ENEGLYLMTKLPD
-719 EDKVEMMLLDYFNMR
+719 EENVEMMLLDYFNMR

-785 ISLWEGKGSEVI
+785 ISLWAGKGSEVI
-797 YGDLVIV
+797 YGDIIIV

-809 LLYLNTIYLKASS
+809 LLYLNTIYLKANS

-842 EENVEKALLKLFNY
+842 EENIEKALLKLFNY
-856 SSKEDNTS
+856 
-864 EDNKPEESNPNS
+864 NS
-876 SLEGGNIK
+876 SEENKNSNKDETPNNETPSDKGGVK
-884 TAADLFNKAI
+884 EAADLFNKAI
-894 EAQKNGDWAS
+894 EAQKNGDWAT
-904 YGEFINNLGELLNKL
+904 YGELINKLGDILNKI
-919 SKE
+919 SQE

>member
-9 VLISILLLIVIFF
+9 VLISILLLVVVFF
-22 VSTNFIINIQWFKEV
+22 VSTNFIINVQWFKEV

-46 IIAICKLFI
+46 LIAICKLFV

-60 YFAAIA
+60 YFCVIA
-66 IYMLTLK
+66 IYLFTLR
-73 KSIKGLIGEEKFKS
+73 KSIRSLVGDTKFKS
-87 VKKYFIIS
+87 VKKYFLLS
-95 NLLISILGAGV
+95 NLVISILGAGA
-106 TSVTQWYKILQF
+106 TATTQWYKILQF
-118 TNSVPFGEVDPIFN
+118 TNAVPFGEVDPIFN

-143 LIQSI
+143 LVQSL
-148 FSTAISLIIILVI
+148 FSTAISLIIILVL
-161 ITVIMYLVL
+161 ITVIIYLAL
-170 GFKDKINESNDNVIR
+170 GFKDKIYQNKDNVIN

-201 AILAAILSLLIGCSY
+201 AVLASVLSLLIGCSY
-216 LLKSYDL
+216 LLKSYNL
-223 VYSTRGVAYGASYTD
+223 VYSTRGVSYGAGYTD
-238 VKITMTFYKVIAIAC
+238 VKITMIFYKVIAIAC
-253 LIASIVVFISILK
+253 VISSIVVFISILK
-266 LKVRP
+266 LKFRP
-271 IIISTAIIAVLIV
+271 IIISIASIAVLIV
-284 LEPVVAL
+284 LEPVVAIF
-291 LTQQFV
+291 TQQFV

-302 MELEKPYIANNIEAT
+302 MELEKPYISYSIDAT

-339 KKIDGNKDIIEN
+339 EKLEDNKDIIEN

-361 SFYKQVQ
+361 SFYQQVQ

-376 NDVDT
+376 NDADT
-381 DRYNINGEYTQ
+381 DRYNINGKYTQ
-392 VFISPREINRSSMTT
+392 VFVSPREINREAMTT

-415 THGYGVAMSRVN
+415 THGYGLAMSRVN

-443 TVNTANIELKNPR
+443 TVNTTDINLENPR

-476 DYPTGDTENTFNYDG
+476 DYPTGDTENTFNYNG
-491 TGGIKMTPLNRV
+491 TGGLKMTPFNRV
-503 LFSIYEKNPKILMSS
+503 LFSIYERNPKILMSS
-518 SITKDSKIILNR
+518 SITSESRIILNR
-530 NIVKRVKDIAP
+530 NIVKRVQEIAP
-541 FLTYDSDPYIVIHE
+541 FLTYDSDPYIVVHD
-555 GRLVWMIDAYTTT
+555 GRLVWMMNAYTST

-598 DFYIA
+598 DFYVT

-609 INSYAK
+609 INCYLK

-625 EMPKD
+625 EMPED

-670 LEVVKNG
+670 LDVVKHG
-677 GVNKEEN
+677 GENLSQGDEGKEESILN
-684 ISDKDEKFVL
+684 KAKEN
-694 KLAEKN
+694 KN
-700 TESFKE
+700 NEA
-706 ENEGLYLMTKLPG
+706 ENEGLYLMTKLPD
-719 EDKVEMMLLDYFNMR
+719 EENVEMMLLDYFNMR

-749 DNYGELVMYKFP
+749 DKYGELVMYKFP

-785 ISLWEGKGSEVI
+785 ISLWAGKGSEVI
-797 YGDLVIV
+797 YGDIIIV

-809 LLYLNTIYLKASS
+809 LLYLNTIYLKANS

-842 EENVEKALLKLFNY
+842 EENIEKALLKLFNY
-856 SSKEDNTS
+856 NSFEENKNSNKDETSNTEITSDNSGVKE
-864 EDNKPEESNPNS
+864 
-876 SLEGGNIK
+876 
-884 TAADLFNKAI
+884 AADLFNKAI
-894 EAQKNGDWAS
+894 EAQKNGDWAT
-904 YGEFINNLGELLNKL
+904 YGEFINKLGDVLNKM
-919 SKE
+919 SHE

>member
-9 VLISILLLIVIFF
+9 VLISILLLVVVFF
-22 VSTNFIINIQWFKEV
+22 VSTNFIINVQWFKEV

-46 IIAICKLFI
+46 LIAICKLFV

-60 YFAAIA
+60 YFCVIA
-66 IYMLTLK
+66 IYLFTLR
-73 KSIKGLIGEEKFKS
+73 KSIRSLVGDTKFKS
-87 VKKYFIIS
+87 VKKYFLLS
-95 NLLISILGAGV
+95 NLVISILGAGA
-106 TSVTQWYKILQF
+106 TATTQWYKILQF
-118 TNSVPFGEVDPIFN
+118 TNAVPFGEVDPIFN

-143 LIQSI
+143 LVQSL
-148 FSTAISLIIILVI
+148 FSTAISLIIILVL
-161 ITVIMYLVL
+161 ITVIIYLAL
-170 GFKDKINESNDNVIR
+170 GFKDKIYQNKDNVIN

-201 AILAAILSLLIGCSY
+201 AVLASVLSLLIGCSY
-216 LLKSYDL
+216 LLKSYNL
-223 VYSTRGVAYGASYTD
+223 VYSTRGVSYGAGYTD
-238 VKITMTFYKVIAIAC
+238 VKITMIFYKVIAIAC
-253 LIASIVVFISILK
+253 VISSIVVFISILK
-266 LKVRP
+266 LKFRP
-271 IIISTAIIAVLIV
+271 IIISIASIAVLIV
-284 LEPVVAL
+284 LEPVVAIF
-291 LTQQFV
+291 TQQFV

-302 MELEKPYIANNIEAT
+302 MELEKPYISYSIDAT

-332 PNENITS
+332 PNENIIS
-339 KKIDGNKDIIEN
+339 EKLEDNKDIIEN

-361 SFYKQVQ
+361 SFYQQVQ

-376 NDVDT
+376 NDADT
-381 DRYNINGEYTQ
+381 DRYNINGKYTQ
-392 VFISPREINRSSMTT
+392 VFVSPREINREAMTT

-415 THGYGVAMSRVN
+415 THGYGLAMSRVN

-443 TVNTANIELKNPR
+443 TVNTTDINLENPR

-476 DYPTGDTENTFNYDG
+476 DYPTGDTENTFNYNG
-491 TGGIKMTPLNRV
+491 TGGLKMTPFNRV
-503 LFSIYEKNPKILMSS
+503 LFSIYERNPKILMSS
-518 SITKDSKIILNR
+518 SITSESRIILNR
-530 NIVKRVKDIAP
+530 NIVKRVQEIAP
-541 FLTYDSDPYIVIHE
+541 FLTYDSDPYIVVHD
-555 GRLVWMIDAYTTT
+555 GRLVWMMNAYTST

-598 DFYIA
+598 DFYVT

-609 INSYAK
+609 INCYLK

-625 EMPKD
+625 EMPED

-670 LEVVKNG
+670 LDVVKHG
-677 GVNKEEN
+677 GENLSQGDEGKEESILN
-684 ISDKDEKFVL
+684 KAKEN
-694 KLAEKN
+694 KN
-700 TESFKE
+700 NEA
-706 ENEGLYLMTKLPG
+706 ENEGLYLMTKLPD
-719 EDKVEMMLLDYFNMR
+719 EENVEMMLLDYFNMR

-785 ISLWEGKGSEVI
+785 ISLWAGKGSEVI
-797 YGDLVIV
+797 YGDIIIV

-809 LLYLNTIYLKASS
+809 LLYLNTIYLKANS

-842 EENVEKALLKLFNY
+842 EENIEKALLKLFNY
-856 SSKEDNTS
+856 NSFEENKNSNKDETSNTEITSDNSGVKE
-864 EDNKPEESNPNS
+864 
-876 SLEGGNIK
+876 
-884 TAADLFNKAI
+884 AADLFNKAI
-894 EAQKNGDWAS
+894 EAQKNGDWAT
-904 YGEFINNLGELLNKL
+904 YGEFINKLGDVLNKM
-919 SKE
+919 SHE

>member
-9 VLISILLLIVIFF
+9 VLISILLLVVVFF
-22 VSTNFIINIQWFKEV
+22 VSTNFIINVQWFKEV

-46 IIAICKLFI
+46 LIAICKLFV

-60 YFAAIA
+60 YFCVIA
-66 IYMLTLK
+66 IYLFTLR
-73 KSIKGLIGEEKFKS
+73 KSIRSLVGDTKFKS
-87 VKKYFIIS
+87 VKKYFLLS
-95 NLLISILGAGV
+95 NLVISILGAGA
-106 TSVTQWYKILQF
+106 TATTQWYKILQF
-118 TNSVPFGEVDPIFN
+118 TNAVPFGEVDPIFN

-143 LIQSI
+143 LVQSL
-148 FSTAISLIIILVI
+148 FSTAISLIIILVL
-161 ITVIMYLVL
+161 ITVIIYLAL
-170 GFKDKINESNDNVIR
+170 GFKDKIYQNKDNVIN

-201 AILAAILSLLIGCSY
+201 AVLASVLSLLIGCSY
-216 LLKSYDL
+216 LLKSYNL
-223 VYSTRGVAYGASYTD
+223 VYSTRGVSYGAGYTD
-238 VKITMTFYKVIAIAC
+238 VKITMIFYKFIAIAC
-253 LIASIVVFISILK
+253 VISSIVVFISILK
-266 LKVRP
+266 LKFRP
-271 IIISTAIIAVLIV
+271 IIISIASIAVLIV
-284 LEPVVAL
+284 LEPVVAIF
-291 LTQQFV
+291 TQQFV

-302 MELEKPYIANNIEAT
+302 MELEKPYISYSIDAT

-339 KKIDGNKDIIEN
+339 EKLEDNKDIIEN

-361 SFYKQVQ
+361 SFYQQVQ

-376 NDVDT
+376 NDADT
-381 DRYNINGEYTQ
+381 DRYNINGKYTQ
-392 VFISPREINRSSMTT
+392 VFVSPREINREAMTT

-415 THGYGVAMSRVN
+415 THGYGLAMSRVN

-443 TVNTANIELKNPR
+443 TVNTTDINLENPR

-476 DYPTGDTENTFNYDG
+476 DYPTGDTENTFNYNG
-491 TGGIKMTPLNRV
+491 TGGLKMTPFNRV
-503 LFSIYEKNPKILMSS
+503 LFSIYERNPKILMSS
-518 SITKDSKIILNR
+518 SITSESRIILNR
-530 NIVKRVKDIAP
+530 NIVKRVQEIAP
-541 FLTYDSDPYIVIHE
+541 FLTYDSDPYIVVHD
-555 GRLVWMIDAYTTT
+555 GRLVWMMNAYTST

-598 DFYIA
+598 DFYVT

-609 INSYAK
+609 INCYLK

-625 EMPKD
+625 EMPED

-670 LEVVKNG
+670 LDVVKHG
-677 GVNKEEN
+677 GENLSQGDEGKEESILN
-684 ISDKDEKFVL
+684 KAKEN
-694 KLAEKN
+694 KN
-700 TESFKE
+700 NEA
-706 ENEGLYLMTKLPG
+706 ENEGLYLMTKLPD
-719 EDKVEMMLLDYFNMR
+719 EENVEMMLLDYFNMR

-785 ISLWEGKGSEVI
+785 ISLWAGKGSEVI
-797 YGDLVIV
+797 YGDIIIV

-809 LLYLNTIYLKASS
+809 LLYLNTIYLKANS

-842 EENVEKALLKLFNY
+842 EENIEKALLKLFNY
-856 SSKEDNTS
+856 NSFEENKNSNKDETSNTEITSDNSGVKE
-864 EDNKPEESNPNS
+864 
-876 SLEGGNIK
+876 
-884 TAADLFNKAI
+884 AADLFNKAI
-894 EAQKNGDWAS
+894 EAQKNGDWAT
-904 YGEFINNLGELLNKL
+904 YGEFINKLGDVLNKM
-919 SKE
+919 SHD

>member
-9 VLISILLLIVIFF
+9 VLISILLLVVVFF
-22 VSTNFIINIQWFKEV
+22 VSTNFIINVQWFKEV

-46 IIAICKLFI
+46 LIAICKLFV

-60 YFAAIA
+60 YFCVIA
-66 IYMLTLK
+66 IYLFTLR
-73 KSIKGLIGEEKFKS
+73 KSIRSLVGDNKFKS
-87 VKKYFIIS
+87 VKKYFLLS
-95 NLLISILGAGV
+95 NLVISILGAGA
-106 TSVTQWYKILQF
+106 TATTQWYKILQF
-118 TNSVPFGEVDPIFN
+118 TNAVPFGEVDPIFN

-143 LIQSI
+143 LVQSL
-148 FSTAISLIIILVI
+148 FSTAISLIIILVL
-161 ITVIMYLVL
+161 ITVIIYLAL
-170 GFKDKINESNDNVIR
+170 GFKDKIYQNKDNVIN

-201 AILAAILSLLIGCSY
+201 AVLASVLSLLIGCSY
-216 LLKSYDL
+216 LLKSYNL
-223 VYSTRGVAYGASYTD
+223 VYSTRGVSYGAGYTD
-238 VKITMTFYKVIAIAC
+238 VKITMIFYKVIAIAC
-253 LIASIVVFISILK
+253 VISSIVVFISILK
-266 LKVRP
+266 LKFRP
-271 IIISTAIIAVLIV
+271 IIISIASIAVLIV
-284 LEPVVAL
+284 LEPVVAIF
-291 LTQQFV
+291 TQQFV

-302 MELEKPYIANNIEAT
+302 MELEKPYISYSIDAT

-339 KKIDGNKDIIEN
+339 EKLEDNKDIIEN

-361 SFYKQVQ
+361 SFYQQVQ

-376 NDVDT
+376 NDADT
-381 DRYNINGEYTQ
+381 DRYNINGKYTQ
-392 VFISPREINRSSMTT
+392 VFVSPREINREAMTT

-415 THGYGVAMSRVN
+415 THGYGLAMSRVN

-443 TVNTANIELKNPR
+443 TVNTTDINLENPR

-476 DYPTGDTENTFNYDG
+476 DYPTGDTENTFNYNG
-491 TGGIKMTPLNRV
+491 TGGLKMTPFNRV
-503 LFSIYEKNPKILMSS
+503 LFSIYERNPKILMSS
-518 SITKDSKIILNR
+518 SITSESRIILNR
-530 NIVKRVKDIAP
+530 NIVKRVQEIAP
-541 FLTYDSDPYIVIHE
+541 FLTYDSDPYIVVHD
-555 GRLVWMIDAYTTT
+555 GRLVWMMNAYTST

-598 DFYIA
+598 DFYVT

-609 INSYAK
+609 INCYLK

-625 EMPKD
+625 EMPED

-670 LEVVKNG
+670 LDVVKHG
-677 GVNKEEN
+677 GENLNQGDEGKEESILN
-684 ISDKDEKFVL
+684 KAKEN
-694 KLAEKN
+694 KN
-700 TESFKE
+700 NEA
-706 ENEGLYLMTKLPG
+706 ENEGLYLMTKLPD
-719 EDKVEMMLLDYFNMR
+719 EENVEMMLLDYFNMR

-785 ISLWEGKGSEVI
+785 ISLWAGKGSEVI
-797 YGDLVIV
+797 YGDIIIV

-809 LLYLNTIYLKASS
+809 LLYLNTIYLKANS

-842 EENVEKALLKLFNY
+842 EENIEKALLKLFNY
-856 SSKEDNTS
+856 NSFEENKNSNKDETSNTEITSDNSGVKE
-864 EDNKPEESNPNS
+864 
-876 SLEGGNIK
+876 
-884 TAADLFNKAI
+884 AADLFNKAI
-894 EAQKNGDWAS
+894 EAQKNGDWAT
-904 YGEFINNLGELLNKL
+904 YGEFINKLGDILNKM
-919 SKE
+919 SQE

>member
-9 VLISILLLIVIFF
+9 VLISILLLVVVFF
-22 VSTNFIINIQWFKEV
+22 VSTNFIINVQWFKEV

-46 IIAICKLFI
+46 LIAISKLFV

-60 YFAAIA
+60 YFCVIA
-66 IYMLTLK
+66 IYLFTLR
-73 KSIKGLIGEEKFKS
+73 KSIRSLVGDTKFKS
-87 VKKYFIIS
+87 VKKYFLLS
-95 NLLISILGAGV
+95 NLVISILGAGA
-106 TSVTQWYKILQF
+106 TATTQWYKILQF
-118 TNSVPFGEVDPIFN
+118 TNAVSFGEVDPIFN

-143 LIQSI
+143 LVQSL
-148 FSTAISLIIILVI
+148 FSTAISLIIILVL
-161 ITVIMYLVL
+161 ITVIIYLAL
-170 GFKDKINESNDNVIR
+170 GFKDKIYQNKDNVIN

-201 AILAAILSLLIGCSY
+201 AVLASVLSLLIGCSY
-216 LLKSYDL
+216 LLKSYNL
-223 VYSTRGVAYGASYTD
+223 VYSTRGVSYGAGYTD
-238 VKITMTFYKVIAIAC
+238 VKITMIFYKVIAIAC
-253 LIASIVVFISILK
+253 VISSIVVFISILK
-266 LKVRP
+266 LKFRP
-271 IIISTAIIAVLIV
+271 IIISIASIAVLIV
-284 LEPVVAL
+284 LEPVVAIF
-291 LTQQFV
+291 TQQFV

-302 MELEKPYIANNIEAT
+302 MELEKPYISYSIDAT

-339 KKIDGNKDIIEN
+339 EKLEDNKDIIEN

-361 SFYKQVQ
+361 SFYQQVQ

-376 NDVDT
+376 NDADT
-381 DRYNINGEYTQ
+381 DRYNINGKYTQ
-392 VFISPREINRSSMTT
+392 VFVSPREINREAMTT

-415 THGYGVAMSRVN
+415 THGYGLAMSRVN

-443 TVNTANIELKNPR
+443 TVNTTDINLENPR

-476 DYPTGDTENTFNYDG
+476 DYPTGDTENTFNYNG
-491 TGGIKMTPLNRV
+491 TGGLKMTPFNRV
-503 LFSIYEKNPKILMSS
+503 LFSIYERNPKILMSS
-518 SITKDSKIILNR
+518 SITSESRIILNR
-530 NIVKRVKDIAP
+530 NIVKRVQEIAP
-541 FLTYDSDPYIVIHE
+541 FLTYDSDPYIVVHD
-555 GRLVWMIDAYTTT
+555 GRLVWMMNAYTST

-598 DFYIA
+598 DFYVT

-609 INSYAK
+609 INCYLK

-625 EMPKD
+625 EMPED

-670 LEVVKNG
+670 LDVVKHG
-677 GVNKEEN
+677 GENLSQGDEGKEESILN
-684 ISDKDEKFVL
+684 KAKEN
-694 KLAEKN
+694 KN
-700 TESFKE
+700 NEA
-706 ENEGLYLMTKLPG
+706 ENEGLYLMTKLPD
-719 EDKVEMMLLDYFNMR
+719 EENVEMMLLDYFNMR

-785 ISLWEGKGSEVI
+785 ISLWAGKGSEVI
-797 YGDLVIV
+797 YGDIIIV

-809 LLYLNTIYLKASS
+809 LLYLNTIYLKANS

-842 EENVEKALLKLFNY
+842 EENIEKALLKLFNY
-856 SSKEDNTS
+856 NSFEENKNSNKDETPKTETTSDKSGVKE
-864 EDNKPEESNPNS
+864 
-876 SLEGGNIK
+876 
-884 TAADLFNKAI
+884 AADLFNKAI
-894 EAQKNGDWAS
+894 EAQKNGDWAT
-904 YGEFINNLGELLNKL
+904 YGEFINKLGDVLNKM
-919 SKE
+919 SHE

>member
-9 VLISILLLIVIFF
+9 VLISILLLVVVFF
-22 VSTNFIINIQWFKEV
+22 VSTNFIINFQWFKEV

-46 IIAICKLFI
+46 LIAISKLFV

-60 YFAAIA
+60 YFCVIA
-66 IYMLTLK
+66 IYLFTLR
-73 KSIKGLIGEEKFKS
+73 KSIRSLVGDTKFKS
-87 VKKYFIIS
+87 VKKYFLLS
-95 NLLISILGAGV
+95 NLVISILGAGA
-106 TSVTQWYKILQF
+106 TATTQWYKILQF
-118 TNSVPFGEVDPIFN
+118 TNAVSFGEVDPIFN

-143 LIQSI
+143 LVQSL
-148 FSTAISLIIILVI
+148 FSTAISLIIILVL
-161 ITVIMYLVL
+161 ITVIIYLAL
-170 GFKDKINESNDNVIR
+170 GFKDKIYQNKDNVIN

-201 AILAAILSLLIGCSY
+201 AVLASVLSLLIGCSY
-216 LLKSYDL
+216 LLKSYNL
-223 VYSTRGVAYGASYTD
+223 VYSTRGVSYGAGYTD
-238 VKITMTFYKVIAIAC
+238 VKITMIFYKVIAIAC
-253 LIASIVVFISILK
+253 VISSIVVFISILK
-266 LKVRP
+266 LKFRP
-271 IIISTAIIAVLIV
+271 IIISIASIAVLIV
-284 LEPVVAL
+284 LEPVVAIF
-291 LTQQFV
+291 TQQFV

-302 MELEKPYIANNIEAT
+302 MELEKPYISYSIDAT

-339 KKIDGNKDIIEN
+339 EKLEDNKDIIEN

-361 SFYKQVQ
+361 SFYQQVQ

-376 NDVDT
+376 NDADT
-381 DRYNINGEYTQ
+381 DRYNINGKYTQ
-392 VFISPREINRSSMTT
+392 VFVSPREINREAMTT

-415 THGYGVAMSRVN
+415 THGYGLAMSRVN

-443 TVNTANIELKNPR
+443 TVNTTDINLENPR

-476 DYPTGDTENTFNYDG
+476 DYPTGDTENTFNYNG
-491 TGGIKMTPLNRV
+491 TGGLKMTPFNRV
-503 LFSIYEKNPKILMSS
+503 LFSIYERNPKILMSS
-518 SITKDSKIILNR
+518 SITSESRIILNR
-530 NIVKRVKDIAP
+530 NIVKRVQEIAP
-541 FLTYDSDPYIVIHE
+541 FLTYDSDPYIVVHD
-555 GRLVWMIDAYTTT
+555 GRLVWMMNAYTST

-598 DFYIA
+598 DFYVT

-609 INSYAK
+609 INCYLK

-625 EMPKD
+625 EMPED

-670 LEVVKNG
+670 LDVVKHG
-677 GVNKEEN
+677 GDNLSQGDEGKEESILN
-684 ISDKDEKFVL
+684 KAKEN
-694 KLAEKN
+694 KN
-700 TESFKE
+700 NEA
-706 ENEGLYLMTKLPG
+706 ENEGLYLMTKLPD
-719 EDKVEMMLLDYFNMR
+719 EENVEMMLLDYFNMR

-785 ISLWEGKGSEVI
+785 ISLWAGKGSEVI
-797 YGDLVIV
+797 YGDIIIV

-809 LLYLNTIYLKASS
+809 LLYLNTIYLKANS

-842 EENVEKALLKLFNY
+842 EENIEKALLKLFNY
-856 SSKEDNTS
+856 NSFEENKNSNKDETSNTEITSDNSGVKE
-864 EDNKPEESNPNS
+864 
-876 SLEGGNIK
+876 
-884 TAADLFNKAI
+884 AADLFNKAI
-894 EAQKNGDWAS
+894 EAQKNGDWAT
-904 YGEFINNLGELLNKL
+904 YGEFINKLGDVLNKM
-919 SKE
+919 SHD

>member
-9 VLISILLLIVIFF
+9 VLISILLLVVVFF
-22 VSTNFIINIQWFKEV
+22 VSTNFIINFQWFKEV

-46 IIAICKLFI
+46 LIAISKLFV

-60 YFAAIA
+60 YFCVIA
-66 IYMLTLK
+66 IYLFTLR
-73 KSIKGLIGEEKFKS
+73 KSIRSLVGDNKFKS
-87 VKKYFIIS
+87 VKKYFLLS
-95 NLLISILGAGV
+95 NLVISILGAGA
-106 TSVTQWYKILQF
+106 TATTQWYKILQF
-118 TNSVPFGEVDPIFN
+118 TNAVSFGEVDPIFN

-143 LIQSI
+143 LVQSL
-148 FSTAISLIIILVI
+148 FSTAISLIIILVL
-161 ITVIMYLVL
+161 ITVIIYLAL
-170 GFKDKINESNDNVIR
+170 GFKDKIYQNKDNVIN

-201 AILAAILSLLIGCSY
+201 AVLASVLSLLIGCSY
-216 LLKSYDL
+216 LLKSYNL
-223 VYSTRGVAYGASYTD
+223 VYSTRGVSYGAGYTD
-238 VKITMTFYKVIAIAC
+238 VKITMIFYKVIAIAC
-253 LIASIVVFISILK
+253 VISSIVVFISILK
-266 LKVRP
+266 LKFRP
-271 IIISTAIIAVLIV
+271 IIISIASIAVLIV
-284 LEPVVAL
+284 LEPVVAIF
-291 LTQQFV
+291 TQQFV

-302 MELEKPYIANNIEAT
+302 MELEKPYISYSIDAT

-339 KKIDGNKDIIEN
+339 EKLEDNKDIIEN

-361 SFYKQVQ
+361 SFYQQVQ

-376 NDVDT
+376 NDADT
-381 DRYNINGEYTQ
+381 DRYNINGKYTQ
-392 VFISPREINRSSMTT
+392 VFVSPREINREAMTT

-415 THGYGVAMSRVN
+415 THGYGLAMSRVN

-443 TVNTANIELKNPR
+443 TVNTTDINLENPR

-476 DYPTGDTENTFNYDG
+476 DYPTGDTENTFNYNG
-491 TGGIKMTPLNRV
+491 TGGLKMTPFNRV
-503 LFSIYEKNPKILMSS
+503 LFSIYERNPKILMSS
-518 SITKDSKIILNR
+518 SITSESRIILNR
-530 NIVKRVKDIAP
+530 NIVKRVQEIAP
-541 FLTYDSDPYIVIHE
+541 FLTYDSDPYIVVHD
-555 GRLVWMIDAYTTT
+555 GRLVWMMNAYTST

-598 DFYIA
+598 DFYVT

-609 INSYAK
+609 INCYLK

-625 EMPKD
+625 EMSED

-670 LEVVKNG
+670 LEVVKHG
-677 GVNKEEN
+677 GENLSQGDEGKEESILN
-684 ISDKDEKFVL
+684 KAKEN
-694 KLAEKN
+694 KN
-700 TESFKE
+700 NEA
-706 ENEGLYLMTKLPG
+706 ENEGLYLMTKLPD
-719 EDKVEMMLLDYFNMR
+719 EENVEMMLLDYFNMR

-749 DNYGELVMYKFP
+749 DKYGELVMYKFP

-785 ISLWEGKGSEVI
+785 ISLWAGKGSEVI
-797 YGDLVIV
+797 YGDIIIV

-809 LLYLNTIYLKASS
+809 LLYLNTIYLKANS

-842 EENVEKALLKLFNY
+842 EENIEKALLKLFNY
-856 SSKEDNTS
+856 SSSEENKNSNKDETHKNEITSDNSGIKE
-864 EDNKPEESNPNS
+864 
-876 SLEGGNIK
+876 
-884 TAADLFNKAI
+884 AADLFNKAI
-894 EAQKNGDWAS
+894 EAQKNGDWAT
-904 YGEFINNLGELLNKL
+904 YGEFINKLGDILNKM
-919 SKE
+919 SQE

>member
-9 VLISILLLIVIFF
+9 VLISILLLVVVFF
-22 VSTNFIINIQWFKEV
+22 VSTNFIINVQWFKEV

-46 IIAICKLFI
+46 LIAICKLFV

-60 YFAAIA
+60 YFGVIA
-66 IYMLTLK
+66 IYLFTLR
-73 KSIKGLIGEEKFKS
+73 KSIRSLVGDTKFKS
-87 VKKYFIIS
+87 VKKYFLLS
-95 NLLISILGAGV
+95 NLVISMLGAGA
-106 TSVTQWYKILQF
+106 TATTQWYKILQF
-118 TNSVPFGEVDPIFN
+118 TNAVPFGEVDPIFN

-143 LIQSI
+143 LVQSI
-148 FSTAISLIIILVI
+148 FSTAISLIIILVL
-161 ITVIMYLVL
+161 ITVIIYLAL
-170 GFKDKINESNDNVIR
+170 GFKDKIYKNKDNVIN

-201 AILAAILSLLIGCSY
+201 AVLASVLSLLIGCSY
-216 LLKSYDL
+216 LLKSYNL
-223 VYSTRGVAYGASYTD
+223 VYSTRGVSYGAGYTD
-238 VKITMTFYKVIAIAC
+238 VKITMIFYKVIAVAC
-253 LIASIVVFISILK
+253 VISSIVVFISILK
-266 LKVRP
+266 LKFRP
-271 IIISTAIIAVLIV
+271 IIISIASIAVLIV
-284 LEPVVAL
+284 LEPVVAI

-302 MELEKPYIANNIEAT
+302 MELEKPYISYSIDAT

-339 KKIDGNKDIIEN
+339 EKLEDNKDIIEN

-361 SFYKQVQ
+361 SFYQQVQ

-376 NDVDT
+376 NDADT
-381 DRYNINGEYTQ
+381 DRYNINGKYTQ
-392 VFISPREINRSSMTT
+392 VFVSPREINREAMTT

-415 THGYGVAMSRVN
+415 THGYGLAMSRVN

-443 TVNTANIELKNPR
+443 TVNTTDINLENPR

-476 DYPTGDTENTFNYDG
+476 DYPTGDTENTFNYNG
-491 TGGIKMTPLNRV
+491 TGGLKMTPFNRV
-503 LFSIYEKNPKILMSS
+503 LFSIYERNPKILMSS
-518 SITKDSKIILNR
+518 SITSESRIILNR
-530 NIVKRVKDIAP
+530 NIVKRVQEIAP
-541 FLTYDSDPYIVIHE
+541 FLTYDSDPYIVVHD
-555 GRLVWMIDAYTTT
+555 GRLVWMIDAYTST

-598 DFYIA
+598 DFYVT

-609 INSYAK
+609 INCYLK

-625 EMPKD
+625 EMPED

-670 LEVVKNG
+670 LEVVKHG
-677 GVNKEEN
+677 GENLSQGDEGKEESILN
-684 ISDKDEKFVL
+684 KAKEN
-694 KLAEKN
+694 KN
-700 TESFKE
+700 NEA
-706 ENEGLYLMTKLPG
+706 ENEGLYLMTKLPD
-719 EDKVEMMLLDYFNMR
+719 EENVEMMLLDYFNMR

-785 ISLWEGKGSEVI
+785 ISLWAGKGSEVI
-797 YGDLVIV
+797 YGDIIIV

-809 LLYLNTIYLKASS
+809 LLYLNTIYLKANS

-842 EENVEKALLKLFNY
+842 EENIEKALLKLFNY
-856 SSKEDNTS
+856 
-864 EDNKPEESNPNS
+864 NS
-876 SLEGGNIK
+876 SEENKNSNKDETPK
-884 TAADLFNKAI
+884 TETTSDNSGVKEAADLFNKAI
-894 EAQKNGDWAS
+894 EAQKNGDWAT
-904 YGEFINNLGELLNKL
+904 YGEFINKLGDVLNKM
-919 SKE
+919 SQE

>member
-9 VLISILLLIVIFF
+9 VLISILLLVVVFF
-22 VSTNFIINIQWFKEV
+22 VSTNFIINFQWFKEV

-46 IIAICKLFI
+46 LIAISKLFV

-60 YFAAIA
+60 YFCVIA
-66 IYMLTLK
+66 IYLFTLR
-73 KSIKGLIGEEKFKS
+73 KSIRSLVGDTKFKS
-87 VKKYFIIS
+87 VKKYFLIS
-95 NLLISILGAGV
+95 NLVISILGAGA
-106 TSVTQWYKILQF
+106 TATTQWYKILQF
-118 TNSVPFGEVDPIFN
+118 TNAVSFGEVDPIFN

-143 LIQSI
+143 LVQSL
-148 FSTAISLIIILVI
+148 FSTAISLIIILVL
-161 ITVIMYLVL
+161 ITVIIYLAL
-170 GFKDKINESNDNVIR
+170 GFKDKIYQNKDNVIN

-201 AILAAILSLLIGCSY
+201 AVLASVLSLLIGCSY
-216 LLKSYDL
+216 LLKSYNL
-223 VYSTRGVAYGASYTD
+223 VYSTRGVSYGAGYTD
-238 VKITMTFYKVIAIAC
+238 VKITMIFYKVIAIAC
-253 LIASIVVFISILK
+253 VISSIVVFISILK
-266 LKVRP
+266 LKFRP
-271 IIISTAIIAVLIV
+271 IIISIASIAVLIV
-284 LEPVVAL
+284 LEPVVAIF
-291 LTQQFV
+291 TQQFV

-302 MELEKPYIANNIEAT
+302 MELEKPYISYSIDAT

-339 KKIDGNKDIIEN
+339 EKLEDNKDIIEN

-361 SFYKQVQ
+361 SFYQQVQ

-376 NDVDT
+376 NDADT
-381 DRYNINGEYTQ
+381 DRYNINGKYTQ
-392 VFISPREINRSSMTT
+392 VFVSPREINREAMTT

-415 THGYGVAMSRVN
+415 THGYGLAMSRVN

-443 TVNTANIELKNPR
+443 TVNTTDINLENPR

-476 DYPTGDTENTFNYDG
+476 DYPTGDTENTFNYNG
-491 TGGIKMTPLNRV
+491 TGGLKMTPFNRV
-503 LFSIYEKNPKILMSS
+503 LFSIYERNPKILMSS
-518 SITKDSKIILNR
+518 SITSESRIILNR
-530 NIVKRVKDIAP
+530 NIVKRVQEIAP
-541 FLTYDSDPYIVIHE
+541 FLTYDSDPYIVVHD
-555 GRLVWMIDAYTTT
+555 GRLVWMMNAYTST

-598 DFYIA
+598 DFYVT

-609 INSYAK
+609 INCYLK

-625 EMPKD
+625 EMPED

-670 LEVVKNG
+670 LDVVKHG
-677 GVNKEEN
+677 GDNLSQGDEGKEESILN
-684 ISDKDEKFVL
+684 KAKEN
-694 KLAEKN
+694 KN
-700 TESFKE
+700 NEA
-706 ENEGLYLMTKLPG
+706 ENEGLYLMTKLPD
-719 EDKVEMMLLDYFNMR
+719 EENVEMMLLDYFNMR

-785 ISLWEGKGSEVI
+785 ISLWAGKGSEVI
-797 YGDLVIV
+797 YGDIIIV

-809 LLYLNTIYLKASS
+809 LLYLNTIYLKANS

-842 EENVEKALLKLFNY
+842 EENIEKALLKLFNY
-856 SSKEDNTS
+856 NSFEENKNSNKDETSNTEITSDNSGVKE
-864 EDNKPEESNPNS
+864 
-876 SLEGGNIK
+876 
-884 TAADLFNKAI
+884 AADLFNKAI
-894 EAQKNGDWAS
+894 EAQKNGDWAT
-904 YGEFINNLGELLNKL
+904 YGEFINKLGDVLNKM
-919 SKE
+919 SHD

>member
-9 VLISILLLIVIFF
+9 VLISILLLVVVFF
-22 VSTNFIINIQWFKEV
+22 VSTNFIINVQWFKEV

-46 IIAICKLFI
+46 LIAICKLFV

-60 YFAAIA
+60 YFCVIA
-66 IYMLTLK
+66 IYLFTLR
-73 KSIKGLIGEEKFKS
+73 KSIRSLVGDTKFKS
-87 VKKYFIIS
+87 VKKYFLLS
-95 NLLISILGAGV
+95 NLVISILGAGA
-106 TSVTQWYKILQF
+106 TATTQWYKILQF
-118 TNSVPFGEVDPIFN
+118 TNAVPFGEVDPIFN

-143 LIQSI
+143 LVQSL
-148 FSTAISLIIILVI
+148 FSTAISLIIILVL
-161 ITVIMYLVL
+161 ITVIIYLAL
-170 GFKDKINESNDNVIR
+170 GFKDKIYQNKDNVIN

-201 AILAAILSLLIGCSY
+201 AVLASVLSLLIGCSY
-216 LLKSYDL
+216 LLKSYNL
-223 VYSTRGVAYGASYTD
+223 VYSTRGVSYGAGYTD
-238 VKITMTFYKVIAIAC
+238 VKITMIFYKVIAIAC
-253 LIASIVVFISILK
+253 VISSIVVFISILK
-266 LKVRP
+266 LKFRP
-271 IIISTAIIAVLIV
+271 IIISIASIAVLIV
-284 LEPVVAL
+284 LEPVVAIF
-291 LTQQFV
+291 TQQFV

-302 MELEKPYIANNIEAT
+302 MELEKPYISYSIDAT

-339 KKIDGNKDIIEN
+339 EKLEDNKDIIEN

-361 SFYKQVQ
+361 SFYQQVQ

-376 NDVDT
+376 NDADT
-381 DRYNINGEYTQ
+381 DRYNINGKYTQ
-392 VFISPREINRSSMTT
+392 VFVSPREINREAMTT

-415 THGYGVAMSRVN
+415 THGYGLAMSRVN

-443 TVNTANIELKNPR
+443 TVNTTDINLENPR

-476 DYPTGDTENTFNYDG
+476 DYPTGDTENTFNYNG
-491 TGGIKMTPLNRV
+491 TGGLKMTPFNRV
-503 LFSIYEKNPKILMSS
+503 LFSIYERNPKILMSS
-518 SITKDSKIILNR
+518 SITSESRIILNR
-530 NIVKRVKDIAP
+530 NIVKRVQEIAP
-541 FLTYDSDPYIVIHE
+541 FLTYDSDPYIVVHD
-555 GRLVWMIDAYTTT
+555 GRLVWMMNAYTST
-568 DKYPFSEPH
+568 DKYPFSEPN

-598 DFYIA
+598 DFYVT

-609 INSYAK
+609 INCYLK

-625 EMPKD
+625 EMPED

-670 LEVVKNG
+670 LDVVKHG
-677 GVNKEEN
+677 GENLSQGDEGKEESILN
-684 ISDKDEKFVL
+684 KAKEN
-694 KLAEKN
+694 KN
-700 TESFKE
+700 NEA
-706 ENEGLYLMTKLPG
+706 ENEGLYLMTKLPD
-719 EDKVEMMLLDYFNMR
+719 EENVEMMLLDYFNMR

-785 ISLWEGKGSEVI
+785 ISLWAGKGSEVV
-797 YGDLVIV
+797 YGDIIIV

-809 LLYLNTIYLKASS
+809 LLYLNTIYLKANS

-842 EENVEKALLKLFNY
+842 EENIEKALLKLFNY
-856 SSKEDNTS
+856 NSFEENKNSNKDETSNTEITSDNSGVKE
-864 EDNKPEESNPNS
+864 
-876 SLEGGNIK
+876 
-884 TAADLFNKAI
+884 AADLFNKAI
-894 EAQKNGDWAS
+894 EAQKNGDWAT
-904 YGEFINNLGELLNKL
+904 YGEFINKLGDVLNKM
-919 SKE
+919 SHE

>member
-9 VLISILLLIVIFF
+9 VLISILLLVVVFF
-22 VSTNFIINIQWFKEV
+22 VSTNFIINVQWFKEV

-46 IIAICKLFI
+46 LIAICKLFV

-60 YFAAIA
+60 YFGVIA
-66 IYMLTLK
+66 IYLFTLR
-73 KSIKGLIGEEKFKS
+73 KSIRSLVGDTKFKS
-87 VKKYFIIS
+87 VKKYFLLS
-95 NLLISILGAGV
+95 NLVISMLGAGA
-106 TSVTQWYKILQF
+106 TATTQWYKILQF
-118 TNSVPFGEVDPIFN
+118 TNAVLFGEVDPIFN

-143 LIQSI
+143 LVQSL
-148 FSTAISLIIILVI
+148 FSTAISLIIILVL
-161 ITVIMYLVL
+161 ITVIIYLAL
-170 GFKDKINESNDNVIR
+170 GFKDKIYQNKDNVIN

-201 AILAAILSLLIGCSY
+201 AVLASVLSLLIGCSY
-216 LLKSYDL
+216 LLKSYNL
-223 VYSTRGVAYGASYTD
+223 VYSTRGVSYGAGYTD
-238 VKITMTFYKVIAIAC
+238 VKITMIFYKVIAVAC
-253 LIASIVVFISILK
+253 VISSIVVFISILK
-266 LKVRP
+266 LKFRP
-271 IIISTAIIAVLIV
+271 IIISIASIAVLIV
-284 LEPVVAL
+284 LEPVVAI

-302 MELEKPYIANNIEAT
+302 MELEKPYISYSIDAT

-339 KKIDGNKDIIEN
+339 EKLEDNKDIIEN

-361 SFYKQVQ
+361 SFYQQVQ

-376 NDVDT
+376 NDADT
-381 DRYNINGEYTQ
+381 DRYNINGKYTQ
-392 VFISPREINRSSMTT
+392 VFVSPREINREAMTT

-415 THGYGVAMSRVN
+415 THGYGLAMSRVN

-443 TVNTANIELKNPR
+443 TVNTTDINIENPR

-476 DYPTGDTENTFNYDG
+476 DYPTGDTENTFNYNG
-491 TGGIKMTPLNRV
+491 TGGLKMTPFNRV
-503 LFSIYEKNPKILMSS
+503 LFSIYERNPKILMSS
-518 SITKDSKIILNR
+518 SITSESRIILNR
-530 NIVKRVKDIAP
+530 NIVKRVQEIAP
-541 FLTYDSDPYIVIHE
+541 FLTYDSDPYIVVHD
-555 GRLVWMIDAYTTT
+555 GRLVWMMDAYTST

-598 DFYIA
+598 DFYVT

-609 INSYAK
+609 INCYLK

-625 EMPKD
+625 EMPED

-670 LEVVKNG
+670 LEVVKHG
-677 GVNKEEN
+677 GENLSQGDEGKEESILN
-684 ISDKDEKFVL
+684 KAKEN
-694 KLAEKN
+694 KN
-700 TESFKE
+700 NEA
-706 ENEGLYLMTKLPG
+706 ENEGLYLMTKLPD
-719 EDKVEMMLLDYFNMR
+719 EENVEMMLLDYFNMR

-785 ISLWEGKGSEVI
+785 ISLWAGKGSEVI
-797 YGDLVIV
+797 YGDIIIV

-809 LLYLNTIYLKASS
+809 LLYLNTIYLKANS

-842 EENVEKALLKLFNY
+842 EENIEKALLKLFNY
-856 SSKEDNTS
+856 
-864 EDNKPEESNPNS
+864 NS
-876 SLEGGNIK
+876 SEENKNSNKDETPK
-884 TAADLFNKAI
+884 TETTSDNSGVKEAADLFNKAI
-894 EAQKNGDWAS
+894 EAQKNGDWAT
-904 YGEFINNLGELLNKL
+904 YGEFINKLGDVLNKM
-919 SKE
+919 SQE

>member
-9 VLISILLLIVIFF
+9 VLISILLLVVVFF
-22 VSTNFIINIQWFKEV
+22 VSTNFIINVQWFKEV

-46 IIAICKLFI
+46 LIAICKLFV

-60 YFAAIA
+60 YFCVIA
-66 IYMLTLK
+66 IYLFTLR
-73 KSIKGLIGEEKFKS
+73 KSIRSLVGDTKFKS
-87 VKKYFIIS
+87 VKKYFLLS
-95 NLLISILGAGV
+95 NLVISILGAGA
-106 TSVTQWYKILQF
+106 TATTQWYKILQF
-118 TNSVPFGEVDPIFN
+118 TNAVPFGEVDPIFN
-132 KDISFYVFKLP
+132 KDISFYIFKLP
-143 LIQSI
+143 LVQSL
-148 FSTAISLIIILVI
+148 FSTAISLIIILVL
-161 ITVIMYLVL
+161 ITVIIYLAL
-170 GFKDKINESNDNVIR
+170 GFKDKIYQNKDNVIN

-201 AILAAILSLLIGCSY
+201 AVLASVLSLLIGCSY
-216 LLKSYDL
+216 LLKSYNL
-223 VYSTRGVAYGASYTD
+223 VYSTRGVSYGAGYTD
-238 VKITMTFYKVIAIAC
+238 VKITMIFYKVIAIAC
-253 LIASIVVFISILK
+253 VISSIVVFISILK
-266 LKVRP
+266 LKFRP
-271 IIISTAIIAVLIV
+271 IIISIASIAVLIV
-284 LEPVVAL
+284 LEPVVAIF
-291 LTQQFV
+291 TQQFV

-302 MELEKPYIANNIEAT
+302 MELEKPYISYSIDAT

-339 KKIDGNKDIIEN
+339 EKLEDNKDIIEN

-361 SFYKQVQ
+361 SFYQQVQ

-376 NDVDT
+376 NDADT
-381 DRYNINGEYTQ
+381 DRYNINGKYTQ
-392 VFISPREINRSSMTT
+392 VFVSPREINREAMTT

-415 THGYGVAMSRVN
+415 THGYGLAMSRVN

-443 TVNTANIELKNPR
+443 TVNTTDINLENPR

-476 DYPTGDTENTFNYDG
+476 DYPTGDTENTFNYNG
-491 TGGIKMTPLNRV
+491 TGGLKMTPFNRV
-503 LFSIYEKNPKILMSS
+503 LFSIYERNPKILMSS
-518 SITKDSKIILNR
+518 SITSESRIILNR
-530 NIVKRVKDIAP
+530 NIVKRVQEIAP
-541 FLTYDSDPYIVIHE
+541 FLTYDSDPYIVVHD
-555 GRLVWMIDAYTTT
+555 GRLVWMMNAYTST

-598 DFYIA
+598 DFYVT

-609 INSYAK
+609 INCYLK
-615 IYKGLFKPLS
+615 IYKGLFKLLS
-625 EMPKD
+625 EMPED

-670 LEVVKNG
+670 LDVVKHG
-677 GVNKEEN
+677 GENLNQGDEGKEESILN
-684 ISDKDEKFVL
+684 KVKEN
-694 KLAEKN
+694 KN
-700 TESFKE
+700 NEA
-706 ENEGLYLMTKLPG
+706 ENEGLYLMTKLPD
-719 EDKVEMMLLDYFNMR
+719 EENVEMMLLDYFNMR

-785 ISLWEGKGSEVI
+785 ISLWAGKGSEVI
-797 YGDLVIV
+797 YGDIIIV

-809 LLYLNTIYLKASS
+809 LLYLNTIYLKANS

-842 EENVEKALLKLFNY
+842 EENIEKALLKLFNY
-856 SSKEDNTS
+856 NSFEENKNSNKDETSNTEITSDNSGVKE
-864 EDNKPEESNPNS
+864 
-876 SLEGGNIK
+876 
-884 TAADLFNKAI
+884 AADLFNKAI
-894 EAQKNGDWAS
+894 EAQKNGDWAT
-904 YGEFINNLGELLNKL
+904 YGEFINKLGDVLNKM
-919 SKE
+919 SHE

>member
-9 VLISILLLIVIFF
+9 VLISILLLVVVFF
-22 VSTNFIINIQWFKEV
+22 VSTNFIINFQWFKEV

-46 IIAICKLFI
+46 LIAISKLFV

-60 YFAAIA
+60 YFCVIA
-66 IYMLTLK
+66 IYLFTLR
-73 KSIKGLIGEEKFKS
+73 KSIRSLVGDTKFKS
-87 VKKYFIIS
+87 VKKYFLLS
-95 NLLISILGAGV
+95 NLVISILGAGA
-106 TSVTQWYKILQF
+106 TATTQWYKILQF
-118 TNSVPFGEVDPIFN
+118 TNAVPFGEVDPIFN

-143 LIQSI
+143 LVQSL
-148 FSTAISLIIILVI
+148 FSTAISLIIILVL
-161 ITVIMYLVL
+161 ITVIIYLAL
-170 GFKDKINESNDNVIR
+170 GFKDKIYQNKDNVIN

-201 AILAAILSLLIGCSY
+201 AVLASVLSLLIGCSY
-216 LLKSYDL
+216 LLKSYNL
-223 VYSTRGVAYGASYTD
+223 VYSTRGVSYGAGYTD
-238 VKITMTFYKVIAIAC
+238 VKITMIFYKVIAIAC
-253 LIASIVVFISILK
+253 VISSIVVFISILK
-266 LKVRP
+266 LKFRP
-271 IIISTAIIAVLIV
+271 IIISIASIAVLIV
-284 LEPVVAL
+284 LEPVVAIF
-291 LTQQFV
+291 TQQFV

-302 MELEKPYIANNIEAT
+302 MELEKPYISYSIDAT

-339 KKIDGNKDIIEN
+339 EKLEDNKDIIEN

-361 SFYKQVQ
+361 SFYQQVQ

-376 NDVDT
+376 NDADT
-381 DRYNINGEYTQ
+381 DRYNINGKYTQ
-392 VFISPREINRSSMTT
+392 VFVSPREINREAMTT

-415 THGYGVAMSRVN
+415 THGYGLAMSRVN

-443 TVNTANIELKNPR
+443 TVNTTDINLENPR

-476 DYPTGDTENTFNYDG
+476 DYPTGDTENTFNYNG
-491 TGGIKMTPLNRV
+491 TGGLKMTPFNRV
-503 LFSIYEKNPKILMSS
+503 LFSIYERNPKILMSS
-518 SITKDSKIILNR
+518 SITSESRIILNR
-530 NIVKRVKDIAP
+530 NIVKRVQEIAP
-541 FLTYDSDPYIVIHE
+541 FLTYDSDPYIVVHD
-555 GRLVWMIDAYTTT
+555 GRLVWMMDAYTST

-598 DFYIA
+598 DFYVT

-609 INSYAK
+609 INCYLK

-625 EMPKD
+625 EMPED

-670 LEVVKNG
+670 LDVVKHG
-677 GVNKEEN
+677 GDNLSQGDEGKEESILN
-684 ISDKDEKFVL
+684 KAKEN
-694 KLAEKN
+694 KN
-700 TESFKE
+700 NEA
-706 ENEGLYLMTKLPG
+706 ENEGLYLMTKLPD
-719 EDKVEMMLLDYFNMR
+719 EENVEMMLLDYFNMR

-785 ISLWEGKGSEVI
+785 ISLWAGKGSEVI
-797 YGDLVIV
+797 YGDIIIV

-809 LLYLNTIYLKASS
+809 LLYLNTIYLKANS

-842 EENVEKALLKLFNY
+842 EENIEKALLKLFNY
-856 SSKEDNTS
+856 NSFEENKNSNKDETPKTETTSDKSGVKE
-864 EDNKPEESNPNS
+864 
-876 SLEGGNIK
+876 
-884 TAADLFNKAI
+884 AADLFNKAI
-894 EAQKNGDWAS
+894 EAQKNGDWAT
-904 YGEFINNLGELLNKL
+904 YGEFINKLGDVLNKM
-919 SKE
+919 SHD

>member
-9 VLISILLLIVIFF
+9 VLISILLLVVVFF
-22 VSTNFIINIQWFKEV
+22 VSTNFIINVQWFKEV

-46 IIAICKLFI
+46 LIAICKLFV

-60 YFAAIA
+60 YFCVIA
-66 IYMLTLK
+66 IYLFTLR
-73 KSIKGLIGEEKFKS
+73 KSIRSLVGDTKFKS
-87 VKKYFIIS
+87 VKKYFLLS
-95 NLLISILGAGV
+95 NLVISILGAGA
-106 TSVTQWYKILQF
+106 TATTQWYKILQF
-118 TNSVPFGEVDPIFN
+118 TNAVPFGEVDPIFN

-143 LIQSI
+143 LVQSL
-148 FSTAISLIIILVI
+148 FSTAISLIIILVL
-161 ITVIMYLVL
+161 ITVIIYLAL
-170 GFKDKINESNDNVIR
+170 GFKDKIYQNKDNVIN

-201 AILAAILSLLIGCSY
+201 AVLASVLSLLIGCSY
-216 LLKSYDL
+216 LLKSYNL
-223 VYSTRGVAYGASYTD
+223 VYSTRGVSYGAGYTD
-238 VKITMTFYKVIAIAC
+238 VKITMIFYKVIAIAC
-253 LIASIVVFISILK
+253 VISSIVVFISILK
-266 LKVRP
+266 LKFRP
-271 IIISTAIIAVLIV
+271 IIISIASIAVLIV
-284 LEPVVAL
+284 LEPVVAIF
-291 LTQQFV
+291 TQQFV

-302 MELEKPYIANNIEAT
+302 MELEKPYISYSIDAT

-339 KKIDGNKDIIEN
+339 EKLEDNKDIIEN

-361 SFYKQVQ
+361 SFYQQVQ

-376 NDVDT
+376 NDADT
-381 DRYNINGEYTQ
+381 DRYNINGKYTQ
-392 VFISPREINRSSMTT
+392 VFVSPREINREAMTT

-415 THGYGVAMSRVN
+415 THGYGLAMSRVN

-443 TVNTANIELKNPR
+443 TVNTTDINLENPR

-476 DYPTGDTENTFNYDG
+476 DYPTGDTENTFNYNG
-491 TGGIKMTPLNRV
+491 TGGLKMTPFNRV
-503 LFSIYEKNPKILMSS
+503 LFSIYERNPKILMSS
-518 SITKDSKIILNR
+518 SITSESRIILNR
-530 NIVKRVKDIAP
+530 NIVKRVQEIAP
-541 FLTYDSDPYIVIHE
+541 FLTYDSDPYIVVHD
-555 GRLVWMIDAYTTT
+555 GRLVWMMNAYTST

-598 DFYIA
+598 DFYVT

-609 INSYAK
+609 INCYLK

-625 EMPKD
+625 EMPED

-670 LEVVKNG
+670 LDVVKHG
-677 GVNKEEN
+677 GDNLSQGDEGKEESILN
-684 ISDKDEKFVL
+684 KAKEN
-694 KLAEKN
+694 KN
-700 TESFKE
+700 NEA
-706 ENEGLYLMTKLPG
+706 ENEGLYLMTKLPD
-719 EDKVEMMLLDYFNMR
+719 EENVEMMLLDYFNMR

-785 ISLWEGKGSEVI
+785 ISLWAGKGSEVI
-797 YGDLVIV
+797 YGDIIIV

-809 LLYLNTIYLKASS
+809 LLYLNTIYLKANS

-842 EENVEKALLKLFNY
+842 EENIEKALLKLFNY
-856 SSKEDNTS
+856 NSFEENKNSNKDETSNTEITSDNSGVKE
-864 EDNKPEESNPNS
+864 
-876 SLEGGNIK
+876 
-884 TAADLFNKAI
+884 AAYLFNKAI
-894 EAQKNGDWAS
+894 EAQKNGDWAT
-904 YGEFINNLGELLNKL
+904 YGEFINKLGDVLNKM
-919 SKE
+919 SHE

>member
-9 VLISILLLIVIFF
+9 VLISILLLVVVFF
-22 VSTNFIINIQWFKEV
+22 VSTNFIINFQWFKEV

-46 IIAICKLFI
+46 LIAISKLFV

-60 YFAAIA
+60 YFCVIA
-66 IYMLTLK
+66 IYLFTLR
-73 KSIKGLIGEEKFKS
+73 KSIRSLVGDTKFKS
-87 VKKYFIIS
+87 VKKYFLIS
-95 NLLISILGAGV
+95 NLVISILGAGA
-106 TSVTQWYKILQF
+106 TATTQWYKILQF
-118 TNSVPFGEVDPIFN
+118 TNAVSFGEVDPIFN

-143 LIQSI
+143 LVQSL
-148 FSTAISLIIILVI
+148 FSTAISLIIILVL
-161 ITVIMYLVL
+161 ITVIIYLAL
-170 GFKDKINESNDNVIR
+170 GFKDKIYQNKDNVIN

-201 AILAAILSLLIGCSY
+201 AVLASVLSLLIGCSY
-216 LLKSYDL
+216 LLKSYNL
-223 VYSTRGVAYGASYTD
+223 VYSTRGVSYGAGYTD
-238 VKITMTFYKVIAIAC
+238 VKITMIFYKVIAIAC
-253 LIASIVVFISILK
+253 VISSIVVFISILK
-266 LKVRP
+266 LKFRP
-271 IIISTAIIAVLIV
+271 IIISIASIAVLIV
-284 LEPVVAL
+284 LEPVVAIF
-291 LTQQFV
+291 TQQFV

-302 MELEKPYIANNIEAT
+302 MELEKPYISYSIDAT

-339 KKIDGNKDIIEN
+339 EKLEDNKDIIEN

-361 SFYKQVQ
+361 SFYQQVQ

-376 NDVDT
+376 NDADT
-381 DRYNINGEYTQ
+381 DRYNINGKYTQ
-392 VFISPREINRSSMTT
+392 VFVSPREINREAMTT

-415 THGYGVAMSRVN
+415 THGYGLAMSRVN

-443 TVNTANIELKNPR
+443 TVNTTDINLENPR

-476 DYPTGDTENTFNYDG
+476 DYPTGDTENTFNYNG
-491 TGGIKMTPLNRV
+491 TGGLKMTPFNRV
-503 LFSIYEKNPKILMSS
+503 LFSIYERNPKILMSS
-518 SITKDSKIILNR
+518 SITSESRIILNR
-530 NIVKRVKDIAP
+530 NIVKRVQEIAP
-541 FLTYDSDPYIVIHE
+541 FLTYDSDPYIVVHD
-555 GRLVWMIDAYTTT
+555 GRLVWMMNAYTST

-598 DFYIA
+598 DFYVT

-609 INSYAK
+609 INCYLK

-625 EMPKD
+625 EMPED

-642 ELQSKVLTKYHVD
+642 KLQSKVLTKYHVD

-670 LEVVKNG
+670 LDVVKHG
-677 GVNKEEN
+677 GDNLSQGDEGKEESILN
-684 ISDKDEKFVL
+684 KAKEN
-694 KLAEKN
+694 KN
-700 TESFKE
+700 NEA
-706 ENEGLYLMTKLPG
+706 ENEGLYLMTKLPD
-719 EDKVEMMLLDYFNMR
+719 EENVEMMLLDYFNMR

-785 ISLWEGKGSEVI
+785 ISLWAGKGSEVI
-797 YGDLVIV
+797 YGDIIIV

-809 LLYLNTIYLKASS
+809 LLYLNTIYLKANS

-842 EENVEKALLKLFNY
+842 EENIEKALLKLFNY
-856 SSKEDNTS
+856 NSFEENKNSNKDETPKTETTSDKSGVKE
-864 EDNKPEESNPNS
+864 
-876 SLEGGNIK
+876 
-884 TAADLFNKAI
+884 AADLFNKAI
-894 EAQKNGDWAS
+894 EAQKNGDWTT
-904 YGEFINNLGELLNKL
+904 YGEFINKLGDVLNKM
-919 SKE
+919 SHE

>member
-9 VLISILLLIVIFF
+9 VLISILLLVVVFF
-22 VSTNFIINIQWFKEV
+22 VSTNFIINFQWFKEV

-46 IIAICKLFI
+46 LIAICKLFV

-60 YFAAIA
+60 YFCVIA
-66 IYMLTLK
+66 IYLFTLR
-73 KSIKGLIGEEKFKS
+73 KSIRSLVGDTKFKS
-87 VKKYFIIS
+87 VKKYFLLS
-95 NLLISILGAGV
+95 NLVISILGAGA
-106 TSVTQWYKILQF
+106 TATTQWYKILQF
-118 TNSVPFGEVDPIFN
+118 TNAVPFGEVDPIFN
-132 KDISFYVFKLP
+132 KDISFYIFKLP
-143 LIQSI
+143 LVQSL
-148 FSTAISLIIILVI
+148 FSTAISLIIILVL
-161 ITVIMYLVL
+161 ITVIIYLAL
-170 GFKDKINESNDNVIR
+170 GFKDKIYQNKDNVIN

-201 AILAAILSLLIGCSY
+201 AVLASVLSLLIGCSY
-216 LLKSYDL
+216 LLKSYNL
-223 VYSTRGVAYGASYTD
+223 VYSTRGVSYGAGYTD
-238 VKITMTFYKVIAIAC
+238 VKITMIFYKVIAIAC
-253 LIASIVVFISILK
+253 VISSIVVFISILK
-266 LKVRP
+266 LKFRP
-271 IIISTAIIAVLIV
+271 IIISIASIAVLIV
-284 LEPVVAL
+284 LEPVVAIF
-291 LTQQFV
+291 TQQFV

-302 MELEKPYIANNIEAT
+302 MELEKPYISYSIDAT

-339 KKIDGNKDIIEN
+339 EKLEDNKDIIEN

-361 SFYKQVQ
+361 SFYQQVQ

-376 NDVDT
+376 NDADT
-381 DRYNINGEYTQ
+381 DRYNINGKYTQ
-392 VFISPREINRSSMTT
+392 VFVSPREINREAMTT

-415 THGYGVAMSRVN
+415 THGYGLAMSRVN

-443 TVNTANIELKNPR
+443 TVNTTDINLENPR

-476 DYPTGDTENTFNYDG
+476 DYPTGDTENTFNYNG
-491 TGGIKMTPLNRV
+491 TGGLKMTPFNRV
-503 LFSIYEKNPKILMSS
+503 LFSIYERNPKILMSS
-518 SITKDSKIILNR
+518 SITSESRIILNR
-530 NIVKRVKDIAP
+530 NIVKRVQEIAP
-541 FLTYDSDPYIVIHE
+541 FLTYDSDPYIVVHD
-555 GRLVWMIDAYTTT
+555 GRLVWMMNAYTST

-598 DFYIA
+598 DFYVT

-609 INSYAK
+609 INCYLK

-625 EMPKD
+625 EMPED

-670 LEVVKNG
+670 LDVVKHG
-677 GVNKEEN
+677 GENLSQGDEGKEESILN
-684 ISDKDEKFVL
+684 KAKEN
-694 KLAEKN
+694 KN
-700 TESFKE
+700 NEA
-706 ENEGLYLMTKLPG
+706 ENEGLYLMTKLPD
-719 EDKVEMMLLDYFNMR
+719 EENVEMMLLDYFNMR

-785 ISLWEGKGSEVI
+785 ISLWAGKGSEVI
-797 YGDLVIV
+797 YGDIIIV

-809 LLYLNTIYLKASS
+809 LLYLNTIYLKANS

-842 EENVEKALLKLFNY
+842 EENIEKALLKLFNY
-856 SSKEDNTS
+856 NSFEENKNSNKDETSNTEITSDNSGVKE
-864 EDNKPEESNPNS
+864 
-876 SLEGGNIK
+876 
-884 TAADLFNKAI
+884 AADLFNKAI
-894 EAQKNGDWAS
+894 EAQKNGDWAT
-904 YGEFINNLGELLNKL
+904 YGEFINKLGDVLNKM
-919 SKE
+919 SHE

>member
-9 VLISILLLIVIFF
+9 VLISILLLVVVFF
-22 VSTNFIINIQWFKEV
+22 VSTNFIINVQWFKEV

-46 IIAICKLFI
+46 LIAICKLFV

-60 YFAAIA
+60 YFGVIA
-66 IYMLTLK
+66 IYLFTLR
-73 KSIKGLIGEEKFKS
+73 KSIRSLVGDTKFKS
-87 VKKYFIIS
+87 VKKYFLLS
-95 NLLISILGAGV
+95 NLVISMLGAGA
-106 TSVTQWYKILQF
+106 TATTQWYKILQF
-118 TNSVPFGEVDPIFN
+118 TNAVPFGEVDPIFN

-143 LIQSI
+143 LVQSI
-148 FSTAISLIIILVI
+148 FSTAISLIIILVL
-161 ITVIMYLVL
+161 ITVIIYLAL
-170 GFKDKINESNDNVIR
+170 GFKDKIYQNKDNVIN

-201 AILAAILSLLIGCSY
+201 AVLASVLSLLIGCSY
-216 LLKSYDL
+216 LLKSYNL
-223 VYSTRGVAYGASYTD
+223 VYSTRGVSYGAGYTD
-238 VKITMTFYKVIAIAC
+238 VKITMIFYKVIAVAC
-253 LIASIVVFISILK
+253 VISSIVVFISILK
-266 LKVRP
+266 LKFRP
-271 IIISTAIIAVLIV
+271 IIISIASIAVLIV
-284 LEPVVAL
+284 LEPVVAI

-302 MELEKPYIANNIEAT
+302 MELEKPYISYSIDAT

-339 KKIDGNKDIIEN
+339 EKLEDNKDIIEN

-361 SFYKQVQ
+361 SFYQQVQ

-376 NDVDT
+376 NDADT
-381 DRYNINGEYTQ
+381 DRYNINGKYTQ
-392 VFISPREINRSSMTT
+392 VFVSPREINREAMTT

-415 THGYGVAMSRVN
+415 THGYGLAMSRVN

-443 TVNTANIELKNPR
+443 TVNTTDINLENPR

-476 DYPTGDTENTFNYDG
+476 DYPTGDTENTFNYNG
-491 TGGIKMTPLNRV
+491 TGGLKMTPFNRV
-503 LFSIYEKNPKILMSS
+503 LFSIYERNPKILMSS
-518 SITKDSKIILNR
+518 SITSESRIILNR
-530 NIVKRVKDIAP
+530 NIVKRVQEIAP
-541 FLTYDSDPYIVIHE
+541 FLTYDSDPYIVVND
-555 GRLVWMIDAYTTT
+555 GRLVWMIDAYTST

-598 DFYIA
+598 DFYVT

-609 INSYAK
+609 INCYLK

-625 EMPKD
+625 EMPED

-670 LEVVKNG
+670 LEVVKHG
-677 GVNKEEN
+677 GENLSQGDEGKEESILN
-684 ISDKDEKFVL
+684 KAKEN
-694 KLAEKN
+694 KN
-700 TESFKE
+700 NEA
-706 ENEGLYLMTKLPG
+706 ENEGLYLMTKLPD
-719 EDKVEMMLLDYFNMR
+719 EENVEMMLLDYFNMR

-785 ISLWEGKGSEVI
+785 ISLWAGKGSEVI
-797 YGDLVIV
+797 YGDIIIV

-809 LLYLNTIYLKASS
+809 LLYLNTIYLKANS

-842 EENVEKALLKLFNY
+842 EENIEKALLKLFNY
-856 SSKEDNTS
+856 
-864 EDNKPEESNPNS
+864 NS
-876 SLEGGNIK
+876 SEENKNSNKDETPK
-884 TAADLFNKAI
+884 TETTSDNSGVKEAADLFNKAI
-894 EAQKNGDWAS
+894 EAQKNGDWAT
-904 YGEFINNLGELLNKL
+904 YGEFINKLGDVLNKM
-919 SKE
+919 SQE

>member
-9 VLISILLLIVIFF
+9 VLISILLLVVVFF
-22 VSTNFIINIQWFKEV
+22 VSTNFIINFQWFKEV

-46 IIAICKLFI
+46 LIAISKLFV

-60 YFAAIA
+60 YFCVIA
-66 IYMLTLK
+66 IYLFTLR
-73 KSIKGLIGEEKFKS
+73 KSIRSLVGDTKFKS
-87 VKKYFIIS
+87 VKKYFLIS
-95 NLLISILGAGV
+95 NLVISILGAGA
-106 TSVTQWYKILQF
+106 TATTQWYKILQF
-118 TNSVPFGEVDPIFN
+118 TNAVSFGEVDPIFN

-143 LIQSI
+143 LVQSL
-148 FSTAISLIIILVI
+148 FSTAISLIIILVL
-161 ITVIMYLVL
+161 ITVIIYLAL
-170 GFKDKINESNDNVIR
+170 GFKDKIYQNKDNVIN

-201 AILAAILSLLIGCSY
+201 AVLASVLSLLIGCSY
-216 LLKSYDL
+216 LLKSYNL
-223 VYSTRGVAYGASYTD
+223 VYSTRGVSYGAGYTD
-238 VKITMTFYKVIAIAC
+238 VKITMIFYKVIAIAC
-253 LIASIVVFISILK
+253 VISSIVVFISILK
-266 LKVRP
+266 LKFRP
-271 IIISTAIIAVLIV
+271 IIISIASIAVLIV
-284 LEPVVAL
+284 LEPVVAIF
-291 LTQQFV
+291 TQQFV

-302 MELEKPYIANNIEAT
+302 MELEKPYISYSIDAT

-339 KKIDGNKDIIEN
+339 EKLEDNKDIIEN

-361 SFYKQVQ
+361 SFYQQVQ

-376 NDVDT
+376 NDADT
-381 DRYNINGEYTQ
+381 DRYNINGKYTQ
-392 VFISPREINRSSMTT
+392 VFVSPREINREAMTT

-415 THGYGVAMSRVN
+415 THGYGLAMSRVN

-443 TVNTANIELKNPR
+443 TVNTTDINLENPR

-476 DYPTGDTENTFNYDG
+476 DYPTGDTENTFNYNG
-491 TGGIKMTPLNRV
+491 TGGLKMTPFNRV
-503 LFSIYEKNPKILMSS
+503 LFSIYERNPKILMSS
-518 SITKDSKIILNR
+518 SITSESRIILNR
-530 NIVKRVKDIAP
+530 NIVKRVQEIAP
-541 FLTYDSDPYIVIHE
+541 FLTYDSDPYIVVHD
-555 GRLVWMIDAYTTT
+555 GRLVWMMNAYTST

-598 DFYIA
+598 DFYVT

-609 INSYAK
+609 INCYLK

-625 EMPKD
+625 EMPED

-670 LEVVKNG
+670 LDVVKHG
-677 GVNKEEN
+677 GDNLSQGDEGKEESILN
-684 ISDKDEKFVL
+684 KAKEN
-694 KLAEKN
+694 KN
-700 TESFKE
+700 NEA
-706 ENEGLYLMTKLPG
+706 ENEGLYLMTKLPD
-719 EDKVEMMLLDYFNMR
+719 EENVEMMLLDYFNMR

-785 ISLWEGKGSEVI
+785 ISLWAGKGSEVI
-797 YGDLVIV
+797 YGDIIIV
-804 PIEDS
+804 PIEYS
-809 LLYLNTIYLKASS
+809 LLYLNTIYLKANS

-842 EENVEKALLKLFNY
+842 EENIEKALLKLFNY
-856 SSKEDNTS
+856 NSFEENKNSNKDETSNTEITSDNSGVKE
-864 EDNKPEESNPNS
+864 
-876 SLEGGNIK
+876 
-884 TAADLFNKAI
+884 AADLFNKAI
-894 EAQKNGDWAS
+894 EAQKNGDWAT
-904 YGEFINNLGELLNKL
+904 YGEFINKLGDVLNKM
-919 SKE
+919 SHD

>member
-9 VLISILLLIVIFF
+9 VLISILLLVVVFF
-22 VSTNFIINIQWFKEV
+22 VSTNFIINVQWFKEV

-46 IIAICKLFI
+46 LIAICKLFV

-60 YFAAIA
+60 YFCVIA
-66 IYMLTLK
+66 IYLFTLR
-73 KSIKGLIGEEKFKS
+73 KSIRSLVGDTKFKS
-87 VKKYFIIS
+87 VKKYFLLS
-95 NLLISILGAGV
+95 NLVISILGAGANA
-106 TSVTQWYKILQF
+106 TTQWYKILQF
-118 TNSVPFGEVDPIFN
+118 TNAVPFGEVDPIFN

-143 LIQSI
+143 LVQSL
-148 FSTAISLIIILVI
+148 FSTAISLIIILVL
-161 ITVIMYLVL
+161 ITVIIYLAL
-170 GFKDKINESNDNVIR
+170 GFKDKIYQNKDNVIN

-201 AILAAILSLLIGCSY
+201 AVLASVLSLLIGCSY
-216 LLKSYDL
+216 LLKSYNL
-223 VYSTRGVAYGASYTD
+223 VYSTRGVSYGAGYTD
-238 VKITMTFYKVIAIAC
+238 VKITMIFYKVIAIAC
-253 LIASIVVFISILK
+253 VISSIVVFISILK
-266 LKVRP
+266 LKFRP
-271 IIISTAIIAVLIV
+271 IIISIASIAVLIV
-284 LEPVVAL
+284 LEPVVAIF
-291 LTQQFV
+291 TQQFV

-302 MELEKPYIANNIEAT
+302 MELEKPYISYSIDAT

-339 KKIDGNKDIIEN
+339 EKLEDNKDIIEN

-361 SFYKQVQ
+361 SFYQQVQ

-376 NDVDT
+376 NDADT
-381 DRYNINGEYTQ
+381 DRYNINGKYTQ
-392 VFISPREINRSSMTT
+392 VFVSPREINREAMTT

-415 THGYGVAMSRVN
+415 THGYGLAMSRVN

-443 TVNTANIELKNPR
+443 TVNTTDINLENPR

-476 DYPTGDTENTFNYDG
+476 DYPTGDTENTFNYNG
-491 TGGIKMTPLNRV
+491 TGGLKMTPFNRV
-503 LFSIYEKNPKILMSS
+503 LFSIYERNPKILMSS
-518 SITKDSKIILNR
+518 SITSESRIILNR
-530 NIVKRVKDIAP
+530 NIVKRVQEIAP
-541 FLTYDSDPYIVIHE
+541 FLTYDSDPYIVVHD
-555 GRLVWMIDAYTTT
+555 GRLVWMMNAYTST

-598 DFYIA
+598 DFYVT

-609 INSYAK
+609 INCYLK

-625 EMPKD
+625 EMPED

-670 LEVVKNG
+670 LDVVKHG
-677 GVNKEEN
+677 GENLSQGDEGKEESILN
-684 ISDKDEKFVL
+684 KAKEN
-694 KLAEKN
+694 KN
-700 TESFKE
+700 NEA
-706 ENEGLYLMTKLPG
+706 ENEGLYLMTKLPD
-719 EDKVEMMLLDYFNMR
+719 EENVEMMLLDYFNMR

-785 ISLWEGKGSEVI
+785 ISLWAGKGSEVI
-797 YGDLVIV
+797 YGDIIIV

-809 LLYLNTIYLKASS
+809 LLYLNTIYLKANS

-842 EENVEKALLKLFNY
+842 EENIEKALLKLFNY
-856 SSKEDNTS
+856 NSFEENKNSNKDETSNTEITSDNSGVKE
-864 EDNKPEESNPNS
+864 
-876 SLEGGNIK
+876 
-884 TAADLFNKAI
+884 AADLFNKAI
-894 EAQKNGDWAS
+894 EAQKNGDWAT
-904 YGEFINNLGELLNKL
+904 YGEFINKLGDVLNKM
-919 SKE
+919 SHD

>member
-1 MKNKILNT
+1 MKNKILNI
-9 VLISILLLIVIFF
+9 VLMSILLLVVILF
-22 VSTNFIINIQWFKEV
+22 VSTNFIINVQWFKEV

-46 IIAICKLFI
+46 LVATCKLFI
-55 PIFIL
+55 PIFIV
-60 YFAAIA
+60 YFTVIA
-66 IYMLTLK
+66 IYLFTLR
-73 KSIKGLIGEEKFKS
+73 KSINNLVGEFKFKAI
-87 VKKYFIIS
+87 KKYFILL
-95 NLLISILGAGV
+95 NLVISILGAGA
-106 TSVTQWYKILQF
+106 TAVTQWNKILQF
-118 TNSVPFGEVDPIFN
+118 TNAVPFEQVDPIFN

-143 LIQSI
+143 LVQSI
-148 FSTAISLIIILVI
+148 FSAAISLIVILVL
-161 ITVIMYLVL
+161 ITVIIYLAL
-170 GFKDKINESNDNVIR
+170 GFKDKFHQNQDNIIS
-185 INSKT
+185 INSKAD
-190 YGIRKFAGKQL
+190 GIRKFAGKQL
-201 AILAAILSLLIGCSY
+201 AVLASILSLLISGGY
-216 LLKSYDL
+216 LLKSYNL

-238 VKITMTFYKVIAIAC
+238 IKVTLLFYKVIAIAC
-253 LIASIVVFISILK
+253 VIASIIVFVSILK
-266 LKVRP
+266 SKFRP
-271 IIISTAIIAVLIV
+271 IIISIAAIAVLIV
-284 LEPVVAL
+284 VEPVVAI
-291 LTQQFV
+291 LTQQFL

-302 MELEKPYIANNIEAT
+302 MELEKPYISYNIDAT
-317 KKAFNIDEIEVKEME
+317 KKAFNVDNIEVKEIE

-339 KKIDGNKDIIEN
+339 EKLEDNKDIIEN
-351 LKVNSTGPLL
+351 LKVNSTEPLL
-361 SFYKQVQ
+361 SFYQQVQ

-376 NDVDT
+376 NDADT

-392 VFISPREINRSSMTT
+392 VFVSPREINREAMTT

-415 THGYGVAMSRVN
+415 THGYGVAMSKVK
-427 SVTEFG
+427 SVTEAG

-443 TVNTANIELKNPR
+443 TVNNTDINLENPR
-456 IYFGESDNDYV
+456 IYFGEGDNEYV

-476 DYPTGDTENTFNYDG
+476 DYPTGDTENTFSYNG
-491 TGGIKMTPLNRV
+491 TGGIQMTPFNRV

-518 SITKDSKIILNR
+518 SITSESKIILNR
-530 NIVKRVKDIAP
+530 NIVERVKEIAP
-541 FLTYDSDPYIVIHE
+541 FLTYDSDPYIVVHD
-555 GRLVWMIDAYTTT
+555 GRLVWMMDAYTTT

-577 EGVNYIRN
+577 EGINYIRN
-585 SVKVVVDAFNGNV
+585 SVKIVVDAFNGNV

-609 INSYAK
+609 IECYSK
-615 IYKGLFKPLS
+615 IYKGLFKPMS
-625 EMPKD
+625 EMPQD

-642 ELQSKVLTKYHVD
+642 ELQSKVLTKYHLD

-677 GVNKEEN
+677 GENLSQNNEEKVESIFSNVKET
-684 ISDKDEKFVL
+684 
-694 KLAEKN
+694 KN
-700 TESFKE
+700 TDPG
-706 ENEGLYLMTKLPG
+706 NEGLYLMTKLPG
-719 EDKVEMMLLDYFNMR
+719 EENIEMMLLDYFNMR

-785 ISLWEGKGSEVI
+785 ISLWAGKGSEVI
-797 YGDLVIV
+797 YGDIIIV

-809 LLYLNTIYLKASS
+809 LLYLNTIYLKANS

-842 EENVEKALLKLFNY
+842 EENIEKALLKLFNY
-856 SSKEDNTS
+856 SSPGEGENSNTNENTTDKTPISNGGIKE
-864 EDNKPEESNPNS
+864 
-876 SLEGGNIK
+876 
-884 TAADLFNKAI
+884 AADLFNKAI

-904 YGEFINNLGELLNKL
+904 YGEFINQLGDVLNKM
-919 SKE
+919 SQE

>member
-9 VLISILLLIVIFF
+9 VLISILLLVVVFF
-22 VSTNFIINIQWFKEV
+22 VSTNFIINVQWFKEV

-46 IIAICKLFI
+46 LIAICKLFV

-60 YFAAIA
+60 YFCVIA
-66 IYMLTLK
+66 IYLFTLR
-73 KSIKGLIGEEKFKS
+73 KSIRSLIGDTKFKS
-87 VKKYFIIS
+87 VKKYFLLS
-95 NLLISILGAGV
+95 NLVISILGAGA
-106 TSVTQWYKILQF
+106 TATTQWYKILQF
-118 TNSVPFGEVDPIFN
+118 TNAVPFGEVDPIFN

-143 LIQSI
+143 LVQSL
-148 FSTAISLIIILVI
+148 FSTAISLIIILVL
-161 ITVIMYLVL
+161 ITVIIYLAL
-170 GFKDKINESNDNVIR
+170 GFKDKIYQNKDNVIN

-201 AILAAILSLLIGCSY
+201 AVLASV
-216 LLKSYDL
+216 LKSYNL
-223 VYSTRGVAYGASYTD
+223 VYSTRGVSYGAGYTD
-238 VKITMTFYKVIAIAC
+238 VKITMIFYKVIAVAC
-253 LIASIVVFISILK
+253 VISSIVVFISILK
-266 LKVRP
+266 LKFRP
-271 IIISTAIIAVLIV
+271 IIISIASIAVLIV
-284 LEPVVAL
+284 LEPVVAIF
-291 LTQQFV
+291 TQQFV

-302 MELEKPYIANNIEAT
+302 MELEKPYISYSIDAT

-339 KKIDGNKDIIEN
+339 EKLEDNKDIIEN

-361 SFYKQVQ
+361 SFYQQVQ

-376 NDVDT
+376 ND
-381 DRYNINGEYTQ
+381 EYTQ
-392 VFISPREINRSSMTT
+392 VFVSPREINREAMTT

-415 THGYGVAMSRVN
+415 THGYGLAMSRVN

-443 TVNTANIELKNPR
+443 TVNTTDINLENPR

-476 DYPTGDTENTFNYDG
+476 DYPTGDTEDTFNYNG
-491 TGGIKMTPLNRV
+491 TGGLKMTPFNRV
-503 LFSIYEKNPKILMSS
+503 LFSIYERNPKILMSS
-518 SITKDSKIILNR
+518 SITSESRIILNR
-530 NIVKRVKDIAP
+530 NIVKRVQEIAP
-541 FLTYDSDPYIVIHE
+541 FLTYDSDPYIVVHD
-555 GRLVWMIDAYTTT
+555 GRLVWMMNAYTST

-598 DFYIA
+598 DFYVT

-609 INSYAK
+609 INCYLK

-625 EMPKD
+625 EMPED

-670 LEVVKNG
+670 LDVVKHG
-677 GVNKEEN
+677 GENLSQGDEGKEESILN
-684 ISDKDEKFVL
+684 KAKEN
-694 KLAEKN
+694 KN
-700 TESFKE
+700 NEA
-706 ENEGLYLMTKLPG
+706 ENEGLYLMTKLPD
-719 EDKVEMMLLDYFNMR
+719 EENVEMMLLDYFNMR

-785 ISLWEGKGSEVI
+785 ISLWAGKGSEVI
-797 YGDLVIV
+797 YGDIIIV

-809 LLYLNTIYLKASS
+809 LLYLNTIYLKANS

-842 EENVEKALLKLFNY
+842 EENIEKALLKLFNY
-856 SSKEDNTS
+856 SSSEENKNSNKDETPKNETTSDKSGVKE
-864 EDNKPEESNPNS
+864 
-876 SLEGGNIK
+876 
-884 TAADLFNKAI
+884 AADLFNKA
-894 EAQKNGDWAS
+894 QKNGDWAT
-904 YGEFINNLGELLNKL
+904 YGEFINKLGDVLNKM
-919 SKE
+919 SQE

>member
-9 VLISILLLIVIFF
+9 VLISILLLVVVFF
-22 VSTNFIINIQWFKEV
+22 VSTNFIINVQWFKEV

-46 IIAICKLFI
+46 LIAICKLFV

-60 YFAAIA
+60 YFCVIA
-66 IYMLTLK
+66 IYLFTLR
-73 KSIKGLIGEEKFKS
+73 KSIRSLVGDTKFKS
-87 VKKYFIIS
+87 VKKYFLLS
-95 NLLISILGAGV
+95 NLVISILGAGA
-106 TSVTQWYKILQF
+106 TATTQWYKILQF
-118 TNSVPFGEVDPIFN
+118 TNAVPFGEVDPIFN

-143 LIQSI
+143 LVQSL
-148 FSTAISLIIILVI
+148 FSTAISLIIILVL
-161 ITVIMYLVL
+161 ITVIIYLAL
-170 GFKDKINESNDNVIR
+170 GFKDKIYQNKDNVIN

-201 AILAAILSLLIGCSY
+201 AVLASVLSLLIGCSY
-216 LLKSYDL
+216 LLKSYNL
-223 VYSTRGVAYGASYTD
+223 VYSTRGVSYGAGYTD
-238 VKITMTFYKVIAIAC
+238 VKITMIFYKVIAVAC
-253 LIASIVVFISILK
+253 VISSIVVFISILK
-266 LKVRP
+266 LKFRP
-271 IIISTAIIAVLIV
+271 IIISIASIAVLIV
-284 LEPVVAL
+284 LEPVVAIF
-291 LTQQFV
+291 TQQFV

-302 MELEKPYIANNIEAT
+302 MELEKPYISYSIDAT

-339 KKIDGNKDIIEN
+339 EKLEDNKDIIEN

-361 SFYKQVQ
+361 SFYQQVQ

-376 NDVDT
+376 NDADT
-381 DRYNINGEYTQ
+381 DRYNINGKYTQ
-392 VFISPREINRSSMTT
+392 VFVSPREINREAMTT

-415 THGYGVAMSRVN
+415 THGYGLAMSRVN

-443 TVNTANIELKNPR
+443 TVNTTDINLENPR

-476 DYPTGDTENTFNYDG
+476 DYPTGDTENTFNYNG
-491 TGGIKMTPLNRV
+491 TGGLKMTPFNRV

-518 SITKDSKIILNR
+518 SITSESRIILNR
-530 NIVKRVKDIAP
+530 NIVKRVQEIAP
-541 FLTYDSDPYIVIHE
+541 FLTYDSDPYIVVHD
-555 GRLVWMIDAYTTT
+555 GRLVWMMNAYTST

-598 DFYIA
+598 DFYVT

-609 INSYAK
+609 INCYLK

-625 EMPKD
+625 EMPED

-670 LEVVKNG
+670 LDVVKHG
-677 GVNKEEN
+677 GENLNQGDEGKEESILN
-684 ISDKDEKFVL
+684 KAKEN
-694 KLAEKN
+694 KN
-700 TESFKE
+700 NEA
-706 ENEGLYLMTKLPG
+706 ENEGLYLMTKLPD
-719 EDKVEMMLLDYFNMR
+719 EENVEMMLLDYFNMR

-785 ISLWEGKGSEVI
+785 ISLWAGKGSEVI
-797 YGDLVIV
+797 YGDIIIV

-809 LLYLNTIYLKASS
+809 LLYLNTIYLKANS

-842 EENVEKALLKLFNY
+842 EENIEKALLKLFNY
-856 SSKEDNTS
+856 NSFEENKNSNKDETSNTEITSDNSGVKE
-864 EDNKPEESNPNS
+864 
-876 SLEGGNIK
+876 
-884 TAADLFNKAI
+884 AADLFNKAI
-894 EAQKNGDWAS
+894 EAQKNGDWAT
-904 YGEFINNLGELLNKL
+904 YGEFINKLGDVLNKM
-919 SKE
+919 SHE

>member
-9 VLISILLLIVIFF
+9 VLISILLLVVVFF
-22 VSTNFIINIQWFKEV
+22 VSTNFIINFQWFKEV

-46 IIAICKLFI
+46 LIAISKLFV

-60 YFAAIA
+60 YFCVIA
-66 IYMLTLK
+66 IYLFTLR
-73 KSIKGLIGEEKFKS
+73 KSIRSLVGDTKFKS
-87 VKKYFIIS
+87 VKKYFLIS
-95 NLLISILGAGV
+95 NLVISILGAGA
-106 TSVTQWYKILQF
+106 TATTQWYKILQF
-118 TNSVPFGEVDPIFN
+118 TNAVSFGEVDPIFN

-143 LIQSI
+143 LVQSL
-148 FSTAISLIIILVI
+148 FSTAISLIIILVL
-161 ITVIMYLVL
+161 ITVIIYLAL
-170 GFKDKINESNDNVIR
+170 GFKDKIYQNKDNVIN

-201 AILAAILSLLIGCSY
+201 AVLASVLSLLIGCSY
-216 LLKSYDL
+216 LLKSYNL
-223 VYSTRGVAYGASYTD
+223 VYSTRGVSYGAGYTD
-238 VKITMTFYKVIAIAC
+238 VKITMIFYKVIAIAC
-253 LIASIVVFISILK
+253 VISSIVVFISILK
-266 LKVRP
+266 LKFRP
-271 IIISTAIIAVLIV
+271 IIISIASIAVLIV
-284 LEPVVAL
+284 LEPVVAIF
-291 LTQQFV
+291 TQQFV

-302 MELEKPYIANNIEAT
+302 MELEKPYISYSIDAT

-339 KKIDGNKDIIEN
+339 EKLEDNKDIIEN

-361 SFYKQVQ
+361 SFYQQVQ

-376 NDVDT
+376 NDADT
-381 DRYNINGEYTQ
+381 DRYNINGKYTQ
-392 VFISPREINRSSMTT
+392 VFVSPREINREAMTT

-415 THGYGVAMSRVN
+415 THGYGLAMSRVN

-443 TVNTANIELKNPR
+443 TVNTTDINLENPR

-476 DYPTGDTENTFNYDG
+476 DYPTGDTENTFNYNG
-491 TGGIKMTPLNRV
+491 TGGLKMTPFNRV
-503 LFSIYEKNPKILMSS
+503 LFSIYERNPKILMSS
-518 SITKDSKIILNR
+518 SITSESRIILNR
-530 NIVKRVKDIAP
+530 NIVKRVQEIAP
-541 FLTYDSDPYIVIHE
+541 FLTYDSDPYIVVHD
-555 GRLVWMIDAYTTT
+555 GRLVWMMNAYTST

-598 DFYIA
+598 DFYVT

-609 INSYAK
+609 INCYLK

-625 EMPKD
+625 EMPED

-670 LEVVKNG
+670 LDVVKHG
-677 GVNKEEN
+677 GDNLSQGDEGKEESILN
-684 ISDKDEKFVL
+684 KAKEN
-694 KLAEKN
+694 KN
-700 TESFKE
+700 NEA
-706 ENEGLYLMTKLPG
+706 ENEGLYLMTKLPD
-719 EDKVEMMLLDYFNMR
+719 EENVEMMLLDYFNMR

-785 ISLWEGKGSEVI
+785 ISLWAGKGSEVI
-797 YGDLVIV
+797 YGDIIIV

-809 LLYLNTIYLKASS
+809 LLYLNTIYLKANS

-842 EENVEKALLKLFNY
+842 EENIEKALLKLFNY
-856 SSKEDNTS
+856 NSFEENKNSNKDETPKTETTSDKSGVKE
-864 EDNKPEESNPNS
+864 
-876 SLEGGNIK
+876 
-884 TAADLFNKAI
+884 AADLFNKAI
-894 EAQKNGDWAS
+894 EAQKNGDWAT
-904 YGEFINNLGELLNKL
+904 YGEFINKLGDVLNKM
-919 SKE
+919 SHD